1 MTRKV
6 SMTRFRAF
14 ALLAMTEFKDELAIS
29 QRLRRRLHK
38 GLSIFM
44 KGSLMTTNNKFMLSM
59 ATIAILS
66 GASVALGAES
76 ELKVNTDKLQ
86 LNGIDVAIT
95 SGTANVAPK
104 DTEKTNDIVI
114 KGKLDGKIGDSTMT
128 QLNITAKEAAVKVG
142 VAGQSGGVVS
152 VGGTAPANGAASAD
166 GYGVTINAKSVE
178 LAGAASNE
186 TQLNVNANSSIT
198 TTDTAGTKVGA
209 NSAINIANGTNLTVN
224 GALTT
229 SDDTSKVSV
238 NGGTLDLN
246 GGLTATN
253 GTISLGKDGKLNVT
267 GALTGGTAGTIS
279 LGGGTMSVSGALT
292 QSQTTIDL
300 GGGMLNVNGGGTLD
314 GTKLTLTNGGTLNF
328 NAGANASAD
337 KPTTT
342 TISGAVSTIKDKA
355 TNVNLSQNTKVTFSE
370 SLTLTNNTDTALDK
384 ITLGGGTLEVKK
396 LTADATNLDTLGGG
410 VINFTGDANT
420 AQTKAT
426 GSTITNDFTIGNGTA
441 MNLGKNAYLT
451 LGGADKSVTTK
462 GSKITFADSTSTLN
476 VSNLNANASDFD
488 MSKGGKIVF
497 ADKSESQISG
507 NVALGENQSYTFS
520 AAGTLNLESL
530 SLTKTGKIEFAS
542 KDSVLN
548 IANGMTSDDAKTQI
562 VLTNGGTLNF
572 NGGNSVIKG
581 EQFATTASKDTLLN
595 VNSGASVSFE
605 SLDLKDDK
613 SKLTLNGGFV
623 NMGALTTTK
632 AESLALEQGTLNFV
646 GKANDKDKSKIDTVT
661 STIGAD
667 LDLSKAG
674 AQVNFNKGSLV
685 KINTAGTGQLT
696 ASSVNLNGGEINLK
710 KLTAATGENSSG
722 LANLNFAGANAS
734 VNGDLAGT
742 NAFSIG
748 TDKDGKHFITKTGE
762 TAEVGANSALSLNS
776 GAINANGTLET
787 KGGKLVFNG
796 GKLIVGAGET
806 AGGKLSIDNTANLEV
821 LKGGVLHLQGA
832 SDGAEA
838 KSGSATL
845 ATGDLDL
852 SKGLNI
858 IIDQGASLT
867 TTAAS
872 TISGK
877 GQSIR
882 LGKNAA
888 LSIDGSVKTDANGK
902 FEAYKV
908 GNLEL
913 GKGTTLGVSTTAVGG
928 VYKELEVGKLSVTT
942 GESAN
947 LRFGAGSVELMGGLD
962 KDAST
967 ALTLNNQGFTS
978 DIKLDNGAVLN
989 FNSGVVS
996 VKGALNATNNATL
1009 KVSGATADLQGG
1021 LGDKMTKI
1029 ELSNGAL
1036 NVKGDYT
1043 GTSIDVTHI
1052 QTNASGIGS
1061 AMNID
1066 GTASITSSKFA
1077 ILPLVETGATSYKVL
1092 STTKGLTVSD
1102 LNGATTAEFRTRN
1115 SLNGILGKY
1124 GLQVEEANKANIT
1137 DGDKLITAKDSSVT
1151 VSLKN
1156 DGKNLFLER
1165 KVDVSSLSAVKQASL
1180 QADIDALTEMD
1191 KTANGVVK
1199 QDSQLTSVID
1209 DLKARKTAAASQN
1222 NTELA
1227 SELGGA
1233 NSDILL
1239 SAFGK
1244 KDGAINELTRNAV
1257 ALDIVKNGGQG
1268 IVADIKEG
1276 ASSAANMSSST
1287 SSVINTMNLSNDM
1300 AISGRIAQ
1308 ANNPYANLAQGFA
1321 GYEYAAVGG
1330 DLPLY
1335 YANNGYKNGFWA
1347 NAIGGLNKVEGE
1359 GGTLMGLSLG
1369 FDRQLENTLVGFY
1382 LSYAMAGLNDKI
1394 VEQGADNIQV
1404 GVYTS
1409 FNQRDIEVNVKAY
1422 GQVAITETTA
1432 KRGEGEAEAK
1442 FNRLYGGVSANVGF
1456 IFALN
1461 NNKTFIKPYVG
1472 ENYYYAHTPAYE
1484 ESLQSDAALSVKSA
1498 NNHALSFDVGVD
1510 LRQYFNEN
1518 SFMYLTPSIE
1528 RYVVNAGGDYT
1539 AGFIGSD
1546 TTFTIE
1552 GKSKTKTYGQVLVG
1566 GNIALSDK
1574 FNVNLG
1580 LGVKK
1585 ILNGQI
1591 ERANGDKVDEMYLS
1605 GNLGVKY
1612 RF

>member
-1 MTRKV
+1 
-6 SMTRFRAF
+6 
-14 ALLAMTEFKDELAIS
+14 
-29 QRLRRRLHK
+29 
-38 GLSIFM
+38 
-44 KGSLMTTNNKFMLSM
+44 MTTNNKFMLSM

-76 ELKVNTDKLQ
+76 ELKVEQDKLQ
-86 LNGIDVAIT
+86 LGTQQVEIKG
-95 SGTANVAPK
+95 GTANVSPSDTDKTGPVTIKTTIGNTIGK
-104 DTEKTNDIVI
+104 D
-114 KGKLDGKIGDSTMT
+114 TMT
-128 QLNITAKEAAVKVG
+128 QLNITAKEAAVNVG
-142 VAGQSGGVVS
+142 TANQSSGVVS
-152 VGGTAPANGAASAD
+152 IGGTAPTNGTAAAD
-166 GYGVTINAKSVE
+166 GYGVNIDAKSVA
-178 LAGAASNE
+178 LAGAANNE
-186 TQLNVNANSSIT
+186 TQLNVNQNSTIT
-198 TTDTAGTKVGA
+198 TTDGATLGA
-209 NSAINIANGTNLTVN
+209 NSAINIANGKNLTVN
-224 GALTT
+224 GGLTT
-229 SDDTSKVSV
+229 SETSSKVSV
-238 NGGTLDLN
+238 NGGSLKLN
-246 GGLTATN
+246 GDLTATN
-253 GTISLGKDGKLNVT
+253 GDISLGKDGALNVT
-267 GALTGGTAGTIS
+267 GALTGTAGDIK
-279 LGGGTMSVSGALT
+279 LGGGTMSVGGVLT
-292 QSQTTIDL
+292 QTGTTIDL
-300 GGGMLNVNGGGTLD
+300 GGGTLNVNGGGSLAGD
-314 GTKLTLTNGGTLNF
+314 KLTLTNGGTLNF
-328 NAGANASAD
+328 GGGASAD
-337 KPTTT
+337 KPTAT
-342 TISGAVSTIKDKA
+342 TISGAVSTTAGKA
-355 TNVNLSQNTKVTFSE
+355 TNVNLSQNTKVTFSGD

-384 ITLGGGTLEVKK
+384 INLNGGTLEVKK
-396 LTADATNLDTLGGG
+396 LTADATNLNTLGGG

-420 AQTKAT
+420 AQAKDT
-426 GSTITNDFTIGNGTA
+426 GSTITNDFTISNGTA
-441 MNLGKNAYLT
+441 LNLGKNVYLT

-497 ADKSESQISG
+497 AENSKSQISG
-507 NVALGENQSYTFS
+507 NVALGENQSYAFS

-530 SLTKTGKIEFAS
+530 SLTKTGKIEFAG

-548 IANGMTSDDAKTQI
+548 LANGMTSDNAKEQI
-562 VLTNGGTLNF
+562 DISKGGTINF
-572 NGGNSVIKG
+572 NGGNSLIKG
-581 EQFATTASKDTLLN
+581 EQFATTASKETLLN
-595 VNSGASVSFE
+595 VNSGAGVSFE
-605 SLDLKDDK
+605 SLNLKDK
-613 SKLTLNGGFV
+613 SSKLTLNGGFV
-623 NMGALTTTK
+623 NMGALTT
-632 AESLALEQGTLNFV
+632 AAADSLDLKQGTLNFV
-646 GKANDKDKSKIDTVT
+646 GKANDKGEIETLT

-685 KINTAGTGQLT
+685 KFTSTDGKLT

-710 KLTAATGENSSG
+710 KLTAAKGEKFSG

-734 VNGDLAGT
+734 VNGELSGT
-742 NAFSIG
+742 AAFSIG
-748 TDKDGKHFITKTGE
+748 TDKDGNHFITKATE
-762 TAEVGANSALSLNS
+762 SASIGAGSSLSLNS
-776 GAINANGTLET
+776 GMVNANGTLET

-796 GKLIVGAGET
+796 GNLIVGEA
-806 AGGKLSIDNTANLEV
+806 GKLIIDNTANLEV
-821 LKGGVLHLQGA
+821 LKGGVLALAGK
-832 SDGAEA
+832 SDGT
-838 KSGSATL
+838 SGGAVTL
-845 ATGDLDL
+845 TAGDLDL

-858 IIDQGASLT
+858 IIDNGASLT

-877 GQSIR
+877 GQSIT
-882 LGKNAA
+882 LGKYAA
-888 LSIDGSVKTDANGK
+888 LSIDGSVKTAAQGK

-908 GNLEL
+908 GALEL
-913 GKGTTLGVSTTAVGG
+913 GKGTTLGVSTQAVGG
-928 VYKELEVGKLSVTT
+928 VYKELEVGKLSTKA

-947 LRFGAGSVELMGGLD
+947 LRFGAGSVELMGALD
-962 KDAST
+962 DTTNKSHK
-967 ALTLNNQGFTS
+967 LNNEGFVS
-978 DIKLDNGAVLN
+978 KVDLADDAVLN
-989 FNSGVVS
+989 FNNGVV
-996 VKGALNATNNATL
+996 KFKEQLNAKTAGKATL

-1021 LGDKMTKI
+1021 LGANMTKI
-1029 ELSNGAL
+1029 ELSGGGAL
-1036 NVKGDYT
+1036 NLKGDFAPTNDTTITTDGNSLVNVNGGVSSADKLTFALLDIKNSGNYT
-1043 GTSIDVTHI
+1043 VLTSTKGVTGDAKAQMTTRTSLNDILAKYDLKVEDDVV
-1052 QTNASGIGS
+1052 
-1061 AMNID
+1061 
-1066 GTASITSSKFA
+1066 TADNKKKVQDIVIADSSKDTDKISVKADGNNIVVTAKSFDSA
-1077 ILPLVETGATSYKVL
+1077 IDSSSLQGLKAAND
-1092 STTKGLTVSD
+1092 TKGM
-1102 LNGATTAEFRTRN
+1102 AA
-1115 SLNGILGKY
+1115 
-1124 GLQVEEANKANIT
+1124 
-1137 DGDKLITAKDSSVT
+1137 
-1151 VSLKN
+1151 
-1156 DGKNLFLER
+1156 
-1165 KVDVSSLSAVKQASL
+1165 
-1180 QADIDALTEMD
+1180 
-1191 KTANGVVK
+1191 
-1199 QDSQLTSVID
+1199 
-1209 DLKARKTAAASQN
+1209 DLKALEALGKTTGTEQGVVESGKDTDFKTNIIDKLTQEQKNRETAAKITS
-1222 NTELA
+1222 NTVA
-1227 SELGGA
+1227 AQELGGGGV

-1239 SAFGK
+1239 SAYGSTAGFGARD
-1244 KDGAINELTRNAV
+1244 KDTAAAIG
-1257 ALDIVKNGGQG
+1257 LDMVQNGGQG

-1308 ANNPYANLAQGFA
+1308 ANNPYGNLAQGFA
-1321 GYEYAAVGG
+1321 GYEYAAVSG

-1359 GGTLMGLSLG
+1359 GGTLVGLSLG
-1369 FDRQLENTLVGFY
+1369 FDKQLENTLVGFY

-1422 GQVAITETTA
+1422 GQVAVTETTA

-1442 FNRLYGGVSANVGF
+1442 FTRLYGGVSANVGF

-1484 ESLQSDAALSVKSA
+1484 ESLQSEAALSVKSA

-1518 SFMYLTPSIE
+1518 SFMYLTPSLE
-1528 RYVVNAGGDYT
+1528 RYVVNAGGNYT

-1574 FNVNLG
+1574 LNVNLG

>member
-1 MTRKV
+1 
-6 SMTRFRAF
+6 
-14 ALLAMTEFKDELAIS
+14 
-29 QRLRRRLHK
+29 
-38 GLSIFM
+38 
-44 KGSLMTTNNKFMLSM
+44 MTTNNKFMLSM

-66 GASVALGAES
+66 GASVALGAEV
-76 ELKVNTDKLQ
+76 ELKVEQDKLQ
-86 LNGIDVAIT
+86 LGTQQVEIKG
-95 SGTANVAPK
+95 GTANVSPSDTDKTGPVTIKTTIGNTIGK
-104 DTEKTNDIVI
+104 D
-114 KGKLDGKIGDSTMT
+114 TMT
-128 QLNITAKEAAVKVG
+128 QLNITAKEAAVNVG
-142 VAGQSGGVVS
+142 TANQSSGVVS
-152 VGGTAPANGAASAD
+152 IGGTAPTNGTAAAD
-166 GYGVTINAKSVE
+166 GYGVNIDAKSVA
-178 LAGAASNE
+178 LAGAANNE
-186 TQLNVNANSSIT
+186 TQLNVNQNSTIT
-198 TTDTAGTKVGA
+198 TTDGATLGA
-209 NSAINIANGTNLTVN
+209 NSAINIANGKNLTVN
-224 GALTT
+224 GGLTT
-229 SDDTSKVSV
+229 SETSSKVSV
-238 NGGTLDLN
+238 NGGSLKLN
-246 GGLTATN
+246 GDLTATN
-253 GTISLGKDGKLNVT
+253 GNISLGKDGALNVT
-267 GALTGGTAGTIS
+267 GKLTGGTAGKIE
-279 LGGGTMSVSGALT
+279 LGGGTMSVGGVLDFKNKS
-292 QSQTTIDL
+292 TTIDL
-300 GGGMLNVNGGGTLD
+300 GGGTLNVNGGGELD

-328 NAGANASAD
+328 GGGASAD
-337 KPTTT
+337 KPTAT
-342 TISGAVSTIKDKA
+342 TISGAVSTTAGKA

-384 ITLGGGTLEVKK
+384 ISLNGGVLEVKK
-396 LTADATNLDTLGGG
+396 LTADSTNLNTLGGG
-410 VINFTGDANT
+410 VINFTDAGTQQN
-420 AQTKAT
+420 KAS
-426 GSTITNDFTIGNGTA
+426 GSTIKNDFTISNGTA

-451 LGGADKSVTTK
+451 LGGEKSAGELYSVTTK

-497 ADKSESQISG
+497 AENSKSQISG
-507 NVALGENQSYTFS
+507 NVALGENQSYAFS

-530 SLTKTGKIEFAS
+530 SLTKTGKIEFAG

-548 IANGMTSDDAKTQI
+548 LANGMTSDDAKTQI
-562 VLTNGGTLNF
+562 VLKDGGTINF

-581 EQFATTASKDTLLN
+581 EQFATTASKETLLN
-595 VNSGASVSFE
+595 VNSGAGVSFE
-605 SLDLKDDK
+605 SLNLKDK
-613 SKLTLNGGFV
+613 SSKLTLNGGFV
-623 NMGALTTTK
+623 NMGALTT
-632 AESLALEQGTLNFV
+632 AAADSLDLKQGTLNFV
-646 GKANDKDKSKIDTVT
+646 GKANDKGEIETLT

-685 KINTAGTGQLT
+685 KFTSTDGKLT

-710 KLTAATGENSSG
+710 KLTAAKGEKFSG

-734 VNGDLAGT
+734 VNGELSGT
-742 NAFSIG
+742 AAFSIG
-748 TDKDGKHFITKTGE
+748 TDKDGNHFITKATE
-762 TAEVGANSALSLNS
+762 TASIGANSSLSLNS
-776 GAINANGTLET
+776 GAVNANGTLET

-796 GKLIVGAGET
+796 GNLIVGEAGT
-806 AGGKLSIDNTANLEV
+806 LTIDNTANLEV
-821 LKGGVLHLQGA
+821 LKGGVLYLQGA
-832 SDGAEA
+832 SDGDTT
-838 KSGSATL
+838 KSGSATIT
-845 ATGDLDL
+845 TGDLDL

-858 IIDQGASLT
+858 IIDNGASLT

-877 GQSIR
+877 GQSIT
-882 LGKNAA
+882 LGKYAA
-888 LSIDGSVKTDANGK
+888 LSIDGSVKTAQNGK

-908 GNLEL
+908 GALEL
-913 GKGTTLGVSTTAVGG
+913 GKGTTLGVSTTAVDG
-928 VYKELEVGKLSVTT
+928 VYKELEVGKLSTKT

-947 LRFGAGSVELMGGLD
+947 LRFGAGSVEL
-962 KDAST
+962 AST
-967 ALTLNNQGFTS
+967 ATPATTPAEIISSTTN
-978 DIKLDNGAVLN
+978 KLDNLGFVSDITLADDAVLN

-996 VKGALNATNNATL
+996 VKGALNAATQDKAML

-1021 LGDKMTKI
+1021 LGANMTKI
-1029 ELSNGAL
+1029 ELSGGGAL
-1036 NVKGDYT
+1036 NLKGDFAPTNDTTITTDGNSLVNVNGGVSSADKLTFALLDIKNSGNYT
-1043 GTSIDVTHI
+1043 VLTS
-1052 QTNASGIGS
+1052 
-1061 AMNID
+1061 
-1066 GTASITSSKFA
+1066 
-1077 ILPLVETGATSYKVL
+1077 
-1092 STTKGLTVSD
+1092 TKGVTGD
-1102 LNGATTAEFRTRN
+1102 AKAELRTRT
-1115 SLNGILGKY
+1115 SLNEILGKY
-1124 GLQVEEANKANIT
+1124 GLNVEDTIVSADNKKKVQDIKVGDGSVQVIDNNIVVGVSLA
-1137 DGDKLITAKDSSVT
+1137 DNAIDSS
-1151 VSLKN
+1151 
-1156 DGKNLFLER
+1156 
-1165 KVDVSSLSAVKQASL
+1165 SL
-1180 QADIDALTEMD
+1180 QGLKA
-1191 KTANGVVK
+1191 ANDTKGMAA
-1199 QDSQLTSVID
+1199 
-1209 DLKARKTAAASQN
+1209 DLKALETLKGTNGFVESNKETEFTTNTIDKLTQEQKNRETAAKSTS
-1222 NTELA
+1222 NTVA
-1227 SELGGA
+1227 AQELGGGGV

-1239 SAFGK
+1239 SAYGSTAGFGARD
-1244 KDGAINELTRNAV
+1244 KDTAAAIG
-1257 ALDIVKNGGQG
+1257 LDMVQNGGQG

-1308 ANNPYANLAQGFA
+1308 ANNPYGNLAQGFA
-1321 GYEYAAVGG
+1321 GYEYAAVSG

-1359 GGTLMGLSLG
+1359 GGTLVGLSLG
-1369 FDRQLENTLVGFY
+1369 FDKQLENTLVGFY

-1422 GQVAITETTA
+1422 GQVAVTETTA

-1442 FNRLYGGVSANVGF
+1442 FTRLYGGVSANVGF

-1518 SFMYLTPSIE
+1518 SFMYLTPSLE

-1574 FNVNLG
+1574 LNVNLG

>member
-1 MTRKV
+1 
-6 SMTRFRAF
+6 
-14 ALLAMTEFKDELAIS
+14 
-29 QRLRRRLHK
+29 
-38 GLSIFM
+38 M

-66 GASVALGAES
+66 GASVALGAEV
-76 ELKVNTDKLQ
+76 ELKVEQDKLQ
-86 LNGIDVAIT
+86 LGTQQVEIKG
-95 SGTANVAPK
+95 GTANVAPSDTDKTGPVTIKTTIGNTIGK
-104 DTEKTNDIVI
+104 D
-114 KGKLDGKIGDSTMT
+114 TMT
-128 QLNITAKEAAVKVG
+128 QLNITAKEAAVNVG
-142 VAGQSGGVVS
+142 EASQSAAVS
-152 VGGTAPANGAASAD
+152 IGGTAPANGAVSAD
-166 GYGVTINAKSVE
+166 GYGVNINAKSVA
-178 LAGAASNE
+178 LAGATSNE
-186 TQLNVNANSSIT
+186 TQLNVNADSTIT
-198 TTDTAGTKVGA
+198 TTDGTKVGA

-224 GALTT
+224 GGLTT
-229 SDDTSKVSV
+229 SEATSKVSV
-238 NGGTLDLN
+238 NGGSLDLK
-246 GGLTATN
+246 GDLTATN
-253 GTISLGKDGKLNVT
+253 GAISLGKDGALNVT

-279 LGGGTMSVSGALT
+279 LGGGTMSVGGALT

-300 GGGMLNVNGGGTLD
+300 GGGTLNVNGGGTLD

-328 NAGANASAD
+328 GGGASAD
-337 KPTTT
+337 KPTAT
-342 TISGAVSTIKDKA
+342 TISGAVSTTANKA
-355 TNVNLSQNTKVTFSE
+355 TNINLSQNTKVTFSGD
-370 SLTLTNNTDTALDK
+370 SLTLTNHTDTALDK
-384 ITLGGGTLEVKK
+384 ISLNGGTLEVKK
-396 LTADATNLDTLGGG
+396 ITADATNFDTTGGG
-410 VINFTGDANT
+410 VINFTDAG
-420 AQTKAT
+420 AQQDKAG
-426 GSTITNDFTIGNGTA
+426 GSKITNDFTISNGTA
-441 MNLGKNAYLT
+441 MNLGKNVYLT

-488 MSKGGKIVF
+488 MSKGGKIIF
-497 ADKSESQISG
+497 ASGSKSQISG
-507 NVALGENQSYTFS
+507 NVALGENQSYAFS

-530 SLTKTGKIEFAS
+530 SLTKTGNITFAS

-548 IANGMTSDDAKTQI
+548 LANGMTSDNAKEQI
-562 VLTNGGTLNF
+562 DISKGGTINF

-581 EQFATTASKDTLLN
+581 KDSNSVFTTTANKDTLFNVKGGALN
-595 VNSGASVSFE
+595 LENVKLADAKSILTIDGGVVNAAG
-605 SLDLKDDK
+605 
-613 SKLTLNGGFV
+613 
-623 NMGALTTTK
+623 LTTTA
-632 AESLALEQGTLNFV
+632 AENLALKQGTLNFV
-646 GKANDKDKSKIDTVT
+646 GKANDKGEIETLT

-685 KINTAGTGQLT
+685 TIGGANGQLT

-710 KLTAATGENSSG
+710 KLTAAKGEKFSG

-734 VNGDLAGT
+734 VNGELSGT
-742 NAFSIG
+742 AAFSIG
-748 TDKDGKHFITKTGE
+748 TDKDGNHFITKTGE

-776 GAINANGTLET
+776 GVVSANGTLQT
-787 KGGKLVFNG
+787 TGGKLVFNG
-796 GKLIVGAGET
+796 GNLIVGEA
-806 AGGKLSIDNTANLEV
+806 GKLTIDNTKNLEV
-821 LKGGVLHLQGA
+821 LKGGVLALAGK
-832 SDGAEA
+832 SDGT
-838 KSGSATL
+838 SGGAVTL
-845 ATGDLDL
+845 TDGDLDL

-858 IIDQGASLT
+858 IIDNGASLT

-877 GQSIR
+877 GQSIT
-882 LGKNAA
+882 LGKYAA
-888 LSIDGSVKTDANGK
+888 LSIDGSVKTAANGK

-928 VYKELEVGKLSVTT
+928 VYKELEVGKLSTKA

-947 LRFGAGSVELMGGLD
+947 LRFGAGSVELTGAT
-962 KDAST
+962 KDSE
-967 ALTLNNQGFTS
+967 TL
-978 DIKLDNGAVLN
+978 KLDNLGFVSAVNLADDAVLN

-996 VKGALNATNNATL
+996 VKGTLNATTKDKAML

-1021 LGDKMTKI
+1021 LGANMTKI
-1029 ELSNGAL
+1029 ELSGGGAL
-1036 NVKGDYT
+1036 NLKGDFAPTNDTTITTDGNSLVNVNGGVSSADKLTFALLDIKNSGNYT
-1043 GTSIDVTHI
+1043 VLTSTKGVTGDAKAQMTTRTSLNDILAKYDLKVEDDVV
-1052 QTNASGIGS
+1052 
-1061 AMNID
+1061 
-1066 GTASITSSKFA
+1066 TADNKKKVQDIVIADSSKDTDKISVKADGNNIVVTAKSFDSA
-1077 ILPLVETGATSYKVL
+1077 IDSSSLQGLKAAND
-1092 STTKGLTVSD
+1092 TKGM
-1102 LNGATTAEFRTRN
+1102 AA
-1115 SLNGILGKY
+1115 
-1124 GLQVEEANKANIT
+1124 
-1137 DGDKLITAKDSSVT
+1137 
-1151 VSLKN
+1151 
-1156 DGKNLFLER
+1156 
-1165 KVDVSSLSAVKQASL
+1165 
-1180 QADIDALTEMD
+1180 
-1191 KTANGVVK
+1191 
-1199 QDSQLTSVID
+1199 
-1209 DLKARKTAAASQN
+1209 DLKALEALGKTTGTEQGVVESGKDTDFKTNIIDKLTQEQKNRETAAKITS
-1222 NTELA
+1222 NTVA
-1227 SELGGA
+1227 AQELGGGGV

-1239 SAFGK
+1239 SAYGSTAGFGARD
-1244 KDGAINELTRNAV
+1244 KDTAAAIG
-1257 ALDIVKNGGQG
+1257 LDMVQNGGQG

-1308 ANNPYANLAQGFA
+1308 ANNPYGNLAQGFA
-1321 GYEYAAVGG
+1321 GYEYAAVSG

-1359 GGTLMGLSLG
+1359 GGTLVGLSLG
-1369 FDRQLENTLVGFY
+1369 FDKQLENTLVGFY

-1422 GQVAITETTA
+1422 GQVAVTETTA
-1432 KRGEGEAEAK
+1432 KRGAGEAEAK
-1442 FNRLYGGVSANVGF
+1442 FTRLYGGVSANVGF

-1518 SFMYLTPSIE
+1518 SFMYLTPSLE
-1528 RYVVNAGGDYT
+1528 RYVVNAGGNYT

-1574 FNVNLG
+1574 LNVNLG

>member
-1 MTRKV
+1 
-6 SMTRFRAF
+6 
-14 ALLAMTEFKDELAIS
+14 
-29 QRLRRRLHK
+29 
-38 GLSIFM
+38 M

-76 ELKVNTDKLQ
+76 ELKVEGTELKLGADK
-86 LNGIDVAIT
+86 VTIT
-95 SGTANVAPK
+95 KGVANVAPK
-104 DTEKTNDIVI
+104 DADKTNDIAI
-114 KGKLDGKIGDSTMT
+114 KSKLDSKIGDSTMT
-128 QLNITAKEAAVKVG
+128 QLNITAKEAAVNVG
-142 VAGQSGGVVS
+142 EASQSGGVVS
-152 VGGTAPANGAASAD
+152 IGGEAPKADGAVSAD
-166 GYGVTINAKSVE
+166 GYGVNIDAKSVA

-186 TQLNVNANSSIT
+186 TQLNVNADSTIT
-198 TTDTAGTKVGA
+198 TTAGTSVGA
-209 NSAINIANGTNLTVN
+209 NSAINIANGKNLTVN
-224 GALTT
+224 GGLTT
-229 SDDTSKVSV
+229 SDTTSKVSV
-238 NGGTLDLN
+238 NGGSLDLK
-246 GGLTATN
+246 GDLTATN
-253 GTISLGKDGKLNVT
+253 GNISLGKDGALNVT
-267 GALTGGTAGTIS
+267 GALTGTAGDIK
-279 LGGGTMSVSGALT
+279 LGGGTMSVGGVLT
-292 QSQTTIDL
+292 QTGTTIDL
-300 GGGMLNVNGGGTLD
+300 GGGTLNVNGGGSLAGD
-314 GTKLTLTNGGTLNF
+314 KLTLTNGGTLNF
-328 NAGANASAD
+328 GAGANASAD
-337 KPTTT
+337 KPTAT
-342 TISGAVSTIKDKA
+342 TISGAVSTTKDKA
-355 TNVNLSQNTKVTFSE
+355 TNVNLSQNTKVTFSGD

-384 ITLGGGTLEVKK
+384 INLNGGTLEVKK
-396 LTADATNLDTLGGG
+396 LTADATNLNTLGGG
-410 VINFTGDANT
+410 VINFTESGT
-420 AQTKAT
+420 AQAKDT
-426 GSTITNDFTIGNGTA
+426 GSTITNDFTISNGTA
-441 MNLGKNAYLT
+441 MNLGKNVYLT

-462 GSKITFADSTSTLN
+462 GSKITFADGTSTLN

-507 NVALGENQSYTFS
+507 NVALGDKQSYAFS

-530 SLTKTGKIEFAS
+530 SLTKTGNITFAS

-548 IANGMTSDDAKTQI
+548 LANGMTSDNAKEQI
-562 VLTNGGTLNF
+562 VLKDGGTINF

-581 EQFATTASKDTLLN
+581 EQFATTASKETLLN
-595 VNSGASVSFE
+595 VNSGAGVSFE
-605 SLDLKDDK
+605 SLDLKDK
-613 SKLTLNGGFV
+613 SSKLTLNGGFV
-623 NMGALTTTK
+623 NMGALTTT
-632 AESLALEQGTLNFV
+632 AADSLDLKQGTLNFV
-646 GKANDKDKSKIDTVT
+646 GKANDKGEIETLT

-685 KINTAGTGQLT
+685 KFTGTDGKLT

-710 KLTAATGENSSG
+710 KLTAAKGEKFSG

-734 VNGDLAGT
+734 VNGELSGT
-742 NAFSIG
+742 AAFSIG
-748 TDKDGKHFITKTGE
+748 TDKDGNHFITKATE
-762 TAEVGANSALSLNS
+762 TASIGAGSSLSLNS

-787 KGGKLVFNG
+787 NGGKLIFNG
-796 GKLIVGAGET
+796 GNLIVGAGET
-806 AGGKLSIDNTANLEV
+806 AGGKLTIDDTKNLEV
-821 LKGGVLHLQGA
+821 LKGGVLYLQGA
-832 SDGAEA
+832 SDGDTT
-838 KSGSATL
+838 KSGSATIT
-845 ATGDLDL
+845 TGDLDL

-858 IIDQGASLT
+858 IIDNGASLT

-877 GQSIR
+877 GQSIT
-882 LGKNAA
+882 LGKYAA
-888 LSIDGSVKTDANGK
+888 LSIDGSVKTAQNGK

-928 VYKELEVGKLSVTT
+928 VYKELEVGKLSTKT

-947 LRFGAGSVELMGGLD
+947 LRFGAGSVEL
-962 KDAST
+962 AST
-967 ALTLNNQGFTS
+967 ATPAATPAEIISSTTN
-978 DIKLDNGAVLN
+978 KLDNLGFVSDIILADDAVLN

-996 VKGALNATNNATL
+996 VKGALNATTKDKATL

-1029 ELSNGAL
+1029 ELSGGGAL
-1036 NVKGDYT
+1036 NLKGDFAPTNDTTITTDGNSLVNVNGGVSSADKLTFALLDIKNSGNYT
-1043 GTSIDVTHI
+1043 VL
-1052 QTNASGIGS
+1052 AS
-1061 AMNID
+1061 
-1066 GTASITSSKFA
+1066 
-1077 ILPLVETGATSYKVL
+1077 
-1092 STTKGLTVSD
+1092 TKGVTE
-1102 LNGATTAEFRTRN
+1102 GAKAELRTRT
-1115 SLNGILGKY
+1115 SLNEILGKY
-1124 GLQVEEANKANIT
+1124 GLNVEDTIVSADNKKKVQDIKVGDGSVQVIDNNIVVGVSLA
-1137 DGDKLITAKDSSVT
+1137 DSNIDSS
-1151 VSLKN
+1151 SLQGLKAAN
-1156 DGKNLFLER
+1156 DTKGMAADLAALNT
-1165 KVDVSSLSAVKQASL
+1165 LSADTSFMQSGQNLNDTIK
-1180 QADIDALTEMD
+1180 ALTDEQ
-1191 KTANGVVK
+1191 KN
-1199 QDSQLTSVID
+1199 
-1209 DLKARKTAAASQN
+1209 RETAAKSTS
-1222 NTELA
+1222 NTVA
-1227 SELGGA
+1227 AQELGGGGV

-1239 SAFGK
+1239 SAYGSTAGFGAR
-1244 KDGAINELTRNAV
+1244 DESTAAAIG
-1257 ALDIVKNGGQG
+1257 LDMVQNGGQG

-1308 ANNPYANLAQGFA
+1308 ANNPYGNLAQGFA
-1321 GYEYAAVGG
+1321 GYEYAAVSG

-1359 GGTLMGLSLG
+1359 GGTLVGLSLG
-1369 FDRQLENTLVGFY
+1369 FDKQLENTLVGFY

-1422 GQVAITETTA
+1422 GQVAVTETTA
-1432 KRGEGEAEAK
+1432 KRGAGEAEAK
-1442 FNRLYGGVSANVGF
+1442 FTRLYGGVSANVGF

-1518 SFMYLTPSIE
+1518 SFMYLTPSLE
-1528 RYVVNAGGDYT
+1528 RYVVNAGGNYT

-1574 FNVNLG
+1574 LNVNLG

-1591 ERANGDKVDEMYLS
+1591 ERTNGDKVDEMYLS

>member
-1 MTRKV
+1 
-6 SMTRFRAF
+6 
-14 ALLAMTEFKDELAIS
+14 
-29 QRLRRRLHK
+29 
-38 GLSIFM
+38 
-44 KGSLMTTNNKFMLSM
+44 MTTNNKFMLSM

-66 GASVALGAES
+66 GASVALGDELKVDTADNKLKLGATEVKIEGSVANVKPDTGNESNAIEVKS
-76 ELKVNTDKLQ
+76 ELKKVDGMSSLTIN
-86 LNGIDVAIT
+86 
-95 SGTANVAPK
+95 APK
-104 DTEKTNDIVI
+104 AEV
-114 KGKLDGKIGDSTMT
+114 KIGDGTT
-128 QLNITAKEAAVKVG
+128 DAKA
-142 VAGQSGGVVS
+142 SI
-152 VGGTAPANGAASAD
+152 GGTAPTDGAVSAD
-166 GYGVTINAKSVE
+166 GYGFTIDASKVTLTGKDTTKTAE
-178 LAGAASNE
+178 
-186 TQLNVNANSSIT
+186 LNVNANSSIT
-198 TTDTAGTKVGA
+198 TTDGATLGA
-209 NSAINIANGTNLTVN
+209 NSAINIANGKSLTVN
-224 GALTT
+224 GGLTT
-229 SDDTSKVSV
+229 SDTTSKVSV
-238 NGGTLDLN
+238 NGGELKLNEDLK
-246 GGLTATN
+246 ATN
-253 GTISLGKDGKLNVT
+253 GNISLGKDGALNVT

-279 LGGGTMSVSGALT
+279 LSGGTMSVGGVLT
-292 QSQTTIDL
+292 QSQTTINL
-300 GGGMLNVNGGGTLD
+300 GGGTLNVNGGGELD

-328 NAGANASAD
+328 GGGASAD
-337 KPTTT
+337 KPTAT
-342 TISGAVSTIKDKA
+342 TISGAVSTTANKA
-355 TNVNLSQNTKVTFSE
+355 TNINLSQNTKVTFGD

-384 ITLGGGTLEVKK
+384 ISLNGGTLEVKK
-396 LTADATNLDTLGGG
+396 LTADATNLNTLGGG
-410 VINFTGDANT
+410 VINFSDQTST
-420 AQTKAT
+420 QTKDT
-426 GSTITNDFTIGNGTA
+426 GSTITNDFTISNGTA
-441 MNLGKNAYLT
+441 LNLGKNAYLT

-488 MSKGGKIVF
+488 MSKGGKIIF
-497 ADKSESQISG
+497 ASGSKSQISG
-507 NVALGENQSYTFS
+507 NVALGENQSYAFS

-530 SLTKTGKIEFAS
+530 SLTKTGKIEFAG

-548 IANGMTSDDAKTQI
+548 LANGMTSDDAKTQI
-562 VLTNGGTLNF
+562 VLKDGGTINF

-581 EQFATTASKDTLLN
+581 KDSNSVFTTTANKDTLFNVKGGALN
-595 VNSGASVSFE
+595 LENVKLADAKSILTIDGGVVNAAG
-605 SLDLKDDK
+605 
-613 SKLTLNGGFV
+613 
-623 NMGALTTTK
+623 LTTTA
-632 AESLALEQGTLNFV
+632 AENLALKQGTLNFV
-646 GKANDKDKSKIDTVT
+646 GKANDKGEIETLT

-685 KINTAGTGQLT
+685 KFTSTDGKLT
-696 ASSVNLNGGEINLK
+696 ASSINLNGGEINLK
-710 KLTAATGENSSG
+710 KLTAAKGEKFSG

-734 VNGDLAGT
+734 VNGELSGT
-742 NAFSIG
+742 AAFSIG
-748 TDKDGKHFITKTGE
+748 TDKDGNHFITKATE
-762 TAEVGANSALSLNS
+762 SASIGAGSSLSLNS
-776 GAINANGTLET
+776 GVVNANGTLET

-796 GKLIVGAGET
+796 GNLIVGEA
-806 AGGKLSIDNTANLEV
+806 GKLIIDNTANLEV
-821 LKGGVLHLQGA
+821 LKGGVLALAGK
-832 SDGAEA
+832 SDGT
-838 KSGSATL
+838 SGGAVTL
-845 ATGDLDL
+845 TAGDLDL

-858 IIDQGASLT
+858 IIDNGASLT

-877 GQSIR
+877 GQSIT
-882 LGKNAA
+882 LGKYAA
-888 LSIDGSVKTDANGK
+888 LSIDGSVKTAAQGK

-908 GNLEL
+908 GALEL
-913 GKGTTLGVSTTAVGG
+913 GKGTTLGVSTQAVGG
-928 VYKELEVGKLSVTT
+928 VYKELEVGKLSTKA

-947 LRFGAGSVELMGGLD
+947 LRFGAGSVELMGALD
-962 KDAST
+962 DTTNKSHK
-967 ALTLNNQGFTS
+967 LNNEGFVS
-978 DIKLDNGAVLN
+978 KVDLADDAVLN
-989 FNSGVVS
+989 FNNGVV
-996 VKGALNATNNATL
+996 KFKEQLNAKTAGKATL

-1021 LGDKMTKI
+1021 LGANMTKI
-1029 ELSNGAL
+1029 ELSGGGAL
-1036 NVKGDYT
+1036 NLKGDFAPTNDTTITTDGNSLVNINGGVSSADKLTFALLDIKNSGNYT
-1043 GTSIDVTHI
+1043 VLTS
-1052 QTNASGIGS
+1052 
-1061 AMNID
+1061 
-1066 GTASITSSKFA
+1066 
-1077 ILPLVETGATSYKVL
+1077 
-1092 STTKGLTVSD
+1092 TKGVTGD
-1102 LNGATTAEFRTRN
+1102 AKAELRTRT
-1115 SLNGILGKY
+1115 SLNEILGKY
-1124 GLQVEEANKANIT
+1124 GLNVEYTIVSADNKKKVQDIVIADSSKDTDKDKISVKADGNNIVV
-1137 DGDKLITAKDSSVT
+1137 TAKSFDSAIDSS
-1151 VSLKN
+1151 
-1156 DGKNLFLER
+1156 
-1165 KVDVSSLSAVKQASL
+1165 SL
-1180 QADIDALTEMD
+1180 QGL
-1191 KTANGVVK
+1191 KVANDTKGMAA
-1199 QDSQLTSVID
+1199 
-1209 DLKARKTAAASQN
+1209 DLKALETLKGTNGFVESNKETEFTTNTIDKLTQEQKNREAAAKITS
-1222 NTELA
+1222 NTVA
-1227 SELGGA
+1227 AQELGGGGV

-1239 SAFGK
+1239 SAYGSTAGFGARD
-1244 KDGAINELTRNAV
+1244 KDTAAAIG
-1257 ALDIVKNGGQG
+1257 LDMVQNGGQG

-1308 ANNPYANLAQGFA
+1308 ANNPYGNLAQGFA
-1321 GYEYAAVGG
+1321 GYEYAAVSG

-1359 GGTLMGLSLG
+1359 GGTLVGLSLG
-1369 FDRQLENTLVGFY
+1369 FDKQLENTLVGFY

-1394 VEQGADNIQV
+1394 VEQGANNIQV

-1422 GQVAITETTA
+1422 GQVAVTETTA

-1442 FNRLYGGVSANVGF
+1442 FTRLYGGVSANVGF

-1518 SFMYLTPSIE
+1518 SFMYLTPSLE

-1574 FNVNLG
+1574 LNVNLG

>member
-1 MTRKV
+1 
-6 SMTRFRAF
+6 
-14 ALLAMTEFKDELAIS
+14 
-29 QRLRRRLHK
+29 
-38 GLSIFM
+38 
-44 KGSLMTTNNKFMLSM
+44 MTTNNKFMLSM

-66 GASVALGAES
+66 GASVALGDELKVDTADSKLKLGTTEVKIEGSVANVKPETGNESNAIEVKS
-76 ELKVNTDKLQ
+76 ELKKVDGMSSLTIN
-86 LNGIDVAIT
+86 
-95 SGTANVAPK
+95 APK
-104 DTEKTNDIVI
+104 AEF
-114 KGKLDGKIGDSTMT
+114 
-128 QLNITAKEAAVKVG
+128 KVG
-142 VAGQSGGVVS
+142 DGTSAGGSI
-152 VGGTAPANGAASAD
+152 GGTAPKADGAAD
-166 GYGVTINAKSVE
+166 TQGGYGFAITANKVTLNGKSANTGE
-178 LAGAASNE
+178 QAE
-186 TQLNVNANSSIT
+186 LNVNANSTIT
-198 TTDTAGTKVGA
+198 TSDTAGTKVGA

-224 GALTT
+224 GGLTT
-229 SDDTSKVSV
+229 SDTTSKVSV
-238 NGGTLDLN
+238 NGGELKLN
-246 GGLTATN
+246 GDLTATN
-253 GTISLGKDGKLNVT
+253 GAISLGENGKLDIT
-267 GALTGGTAGTIS
+267 GKLTGGTDGDIS
-279 LGGGTMSVSGALT
+279 LSGGTMSVGGALT

-300 GGGMLNVNGGGTLD
+300 GGGTLNVNGGGTLD

-328 NAGANASAD
+328 GGGASAD
-337 KPTTT
+337 KPTAT
-342 TISGAVSTIKDKA
+342 TISGAVSTTANKA
-355 TNVNLSQNTKVTFSE
+355 TNVNLSQNTKVTFGE

-384 ITLGGGTLEVKK
+384 INLNGGVLEVKK
-396 LTADATNLDTLGGG
+396 LTADATNLNTLGGG
-410 VINFTGDANT
+410 VINFTGD
-420 AQTKAT
+420 
-426 GSTITNDFTIGNGTA
+426 
-441 MNLGKNAYLT
+441 
-451 LGGADKSVTTK
+451 
-462 GSKITFADSTSTLN
+462 GSKITNDLTIASGTTLKFSSSTNTTGTTFDTLKANGGKLELSGGQVN
-476 VSNLNANASDFD
+476 VKNLSANASSFAFD
-488 MSKGGKIVF
+488 NAKDNKIVIVK
-497 ADKSESQISG
+497 DGKHDISG
-507 NVALGENQSYTFS
+507 NLTLGTSEKQNQSYAFS

-530 SLTKTGKIEFAS
+530 SLTKTGNITFAG

-548 IANGMTSDDAKTQI
+548 LANGMTSDNAKEQI
-562 VLTNGGTLNF
+562 VLKDGGTINF

-581 EQFATTASKDTLLN
+581 QDSTNNVFTTIAQKDTLFNVKGGALN
-595 VNSGASVSFE
+595 LENVKLADKQAILTIDGGVVNAAG
-605 SLDLKDDK
+605 
-613 SKLTLNGGFV
+613 
-623 NMGALTTTK
+623 LTTTA
-632 AESLALEQGTLNFV
+632 AENLALKQGTLNFV
-646 GKANDKDKSKIDTVT
+646 GKANDKGEIETLT

-685 KINTAGTGQLT
+685 KFTGANGQLT

-710 KLTAATGENSSG
+710 KLTAAKGEKFSG

-734 VNGDLAGT
+734 VNGELSNT

-748 TDKDGKHFITKTGE
+748 TDKDGNHFITKTGE

-776 GAINANGTLET
+776 GVVSANGTLQT
-787 KGGKLVFNG
+787 TGGKLVFNG
-796 GKLIVGAGET
+796 GNLIVGEA
-806 AGGKLSIDNTANLEV
+806 GKLTIDNTKNLEV
-821 LKGGVLHLQGA
+821 LKGGVLALAGK
-832 SDGAEA
+832 SDGT
-838 KSGSATL
+838 SGGAVTL
-845 ATGDLDL
+845 TAGDLDL

-858 IIDQGASLT
+858 VIDNGASLT

-877 GQSIR
+877 GQSIT
-882 LGKNAA
+882 LGKYAA
-888 LSIDGSVKTDANGK
+888 LSIDGSVKTAAGGK

-908 GNLEL
+908 GALEL

-928 VYKELEVGKLSVTT
+928 VYKELEVGKLSTKT

-947 LRFGAGSVELMGGLD
+947 LRFGAGSVEL
-962 KDAST
+962 ANT
-967 ALTLNNQGFTS
+967 ATPATTPA
-978 DIKLDNGAVLN
+978 DIISSATNKLDNLGFVSDITLADDTVLN

-996 VKGALNATNNATL
+996 VKGALNAATKDKATL

-1021 LGDKMTKI
+1021 LGANMTKI
-1029 ELSNGAL
+1029 ELSGGGAL
-1036 NVKGDYT
+1036 NLKGDFAPTEATTITTDGNSLVNVNGGVSNADKLTFALLDIKNSGNYT
-1043 GTSIDVTHI
+1043 VLTS
-1052 QTNASGIGS
+1052 
-1061 AMNID
+1061 
-1066 GTASITSSKFA
+1066 
-1077 ILPLVETGATSYKVL
+1077 
-1092 STTKGLTVSD
+1092 TKGVTGD
-1102 LNGATTAEFRTRN
+1102 AKAELRTRT
-1115 SLNGILGKY
+1115 SLNEILGKY
-1124 GLQVEEANKANIT
+1124 GLNVGDDIVTADNKKKVQDIKVGDGSVQVIDNNIVVGVSLA
-1137 DGDKLITAKDSSVT
+1137 DSAIDSS
-1151 VSLKN
+1151 
-1156 DGKNLFLER
+1156 
-1165 KVDVSSLSAVKQASL
+1165 SL
-1180 QADIDALTEMD
+1180 QGLKA
-1191 KTANGVVK
+1191 ANDTKGMAA
-1199 QDSQLTSVID
+1199 
-1209 DLKARKTAAASQN
+1209 DLKALEALKSTTSFVESGKETDFTTNTIDKLTQEQKNREAAAKITS
-1222 NTELA
+1222 NTVA
-1227 SELGGA
+1227 AQELGGGGV

-1239 SAFGK
+1239 SAYGSTAGFGARDK
-1244 KDGAINELTRNAV
+1244 STAAAIG
-1257 ALDIVKNGGQG
+1257 LDMVQNGGQG

-1308 ANNPYANLAQGFA
+1308 ANNPYGNLAQSFA

-1347 NAIGGLNKVEGE
+1347 NAIGGLNKVESE
-1359 GGTLMGLSLG
+1359 GGTLVGLSLG
-1369 FDRQLENTLVGFY
+1369 FDKQLENTLVGFY

-1422 GQVAITETTA
+1422 GQVAVTETTA

-1442 FNRLYGGVSANVGF
+1442 FTRLYGGVSANVGF

-1518 SFMYLTPSIE
+1518 SFMYLTPSLE

-1574 FNVNLG
+1574 LNVNLG

>member
-1 MTRKV
+1 
-6 SMTRFRAF
+6 
-14 ALLAMTEFKDELAIS
+14 
-29 QRLRRRLHK
+29 
-38 GLSIFM
+38 
-44 KGSLMTTNNKFMLSM
+44 MTTNNKFMLSM

-66 GASVALGAES
+66 GASVALGAEV
-76 ELKVNTDKLQ
+76 ELKVEQDKLQ
-86 LNGIDVAIT
+86 LGTQQVEIKG
-95 SGTANVAPK
+95 GTANVAPSDTDKTGPVTIKTTIGNTIGK
-104 DTEKTNDIVI
+104 D
-114 KGKLDGKIGDSTMT
+114 TMT
-128 QLNITAKEAAVKVG
+128 QLNITAKEAAVNVG
-142 VAGQSGGVVS
+142 TANQSSGVVS
-152 VGGTAPANGAASAD
+152 IGGTAPTNGTAAAD
-166 GYGVTINAKSVE
+166 GYGVNIDAKSVA
-178 LAGAASNE
+178 LAGAANNE
-186 TQLNVNANSSIT
+186 TQLNVNQNSTIT
-198 TTDTAGTKVGA
+198 TTDGATLGA
-209 NSAINIANGTNLTVN
+209 NSAINIANGKSLTVN
-224 GALTT
+224 GGLTT
-229 SDDTSKVSV
+229 SDTTSKVSV
-238 NGGTLDLN
+238 NGGELKLN
-246 GGLTATN
+246 GDLTATN
-253 GTISLGKDGKLNVT
+253 GDISLGKDGALNVT
-267 GALTGGTAGTIS
+267 GALTGTAGDIK
-279 LGGGTMSVSGALT
+279 LGGGTMSVGGVLT
-292 QSQTTIDL
+292 QTGTTIDL
-300 GGGMLNVNGGGTLD
+300 GGGTLNVNGGGELD

-328 NAGANASAD
+328 GAGANASAD
-337 KPTTT
+337 NPTTT
-342 TISGAVSTIKDKA
+342 TISGAVSTTAGKA
-355 TNVNLSQNTKVTFSE
+355 TNVNLSQNTKVTFSGD

-384 ITLGGGTLEVKK
+384 INLNGGTLEVKK
-396 LTADATNLDTLGGG
+396 LTADATNLNTLGGG

-420 AQTKAT
+420 AQAKDT
-426 GSTITNDFTIGNGTA
+426 GSTITNDFTISNGTA
-441 MNLGKNAYLT
+441 LNLGKNAYLT

-476 VSNLNANASDFD
+476 VSNLNANANDFD

-497 ADKSESQISG
+497 AENSKSQISG
-507 NVALGENQSYTFS
+507 NVALGENQSYAFS

-530 SLTKTGKIEFAS
+530 SLTKTGKIEFAG

-548 IANGMTSDDAKTQI
+548 LANGMTSDDAKTQI
-562 VLTNGGTLNF
+562 VLKDGGTINF

-581 EQFATTASKDTLLN
+581 KDSNSVFTTTANKDTLFNVKGGALN
-595 VNSGASVSFE
+595 LENVKLADAKSILTIDGGVVNAAG
-605 SLDLKDDK
+605 
-613 SKLTLNGGFV
+613 
-623 NMGALTTTK
+623 LTTTA
-632 AESLALEQGTLNFV
+632 AENLALKQGTLNFV
-646 GKANDKDKSKIDTVT
+646 GKANDKGEIETLT

-685 KINTAGTGQLT
+685 KFTSTDGKLT
-696 ASSVNLNGGEINLK
+696 ASSINLNGGEINLK
-710 KLTAATGENSSG
+710 KLTAAKGEKFSG

-734 VNGDLAGT
+734 VNGELSGT
-742 NAFSIG
+742 AAFSIG
-748 TDKDGKHFITKTGE
+748 TDKDGNHFITKATE
-762 TAEVGANSALSLNS
+762 SASIGAGSSLSLNS
-776 GAINANGTLET
+776 GVVNANGTLKT

-796 GKLIVGAGET
+796 GNLIVGEA
-806 AGGKLSIDNTANLEV
+806 GKLIIDNTANLEV
-821 LKGGVLHLQGA
+821 LKGGVLALAGK
-832 SDGAEA
+832 SDGT
-838 KSGSATL
+838 SGGAVTL
-845 ATGDLDL
+845 TAGDLDL

-858 IIDQGASLT
+858 IIDNGASLT

-877 GQSIR
+877 GQSIT
-882 LGKNAA
+882 LGKYAA
-888 LSIDGSVKTDANGK
+888 LSIDGSVKTAAQGK

-908 GNLEL
+908 GALEL
-913 GKGTTLGVSTTAVGG
+913 GKGTTLGVSTIAVDG
-928 VYKELEVGKLSVTT
+928 VYKELEVGKLSTKA

-962 KDAST
+962 KDASK

-978 DIKLDNGAVLN
+978 DIKLDDDAVLN
-989 FNSGVVS
+989 FNSGVAS
-996 VKGALNATNNATL
+996 VKGALNAANKDKAML

-1021 LGDKMTKI
+1021 LGANMTKI
-1029 ELSNGAL
+1029 ELSGGGAL
-1036 NVKGDYT
+1036 NLKGDFAPTNDTTITTDGNSLVNVNGGVSSADKLTFALLDIKNSGNYT
-1043 GTSIDVTHI
+1043 VLTS
-1052 QTNASGIGS
+1052 
-1061 AMNID
+1061 
-1066 GTASITSSKFA
+1066 
-1077 ILPLVETGATSYKVL
+1077 
-1092 STTKGLTVSD
+1092 TKGVTGD
-1102 LNGATTAEFRTRN
+1102 AKAELRTRT
-1115 SLNGILGKY
+1115 SLNEILGKY
-1124 GLQVEEANKANIT
+1124 GLNVEDTIVSADNKKKVQDIVIADSSKDTDKDKISVKADGNNIVV
-1137 DGDKLITAKDSSVT
+1137 TAKSFDSAIDSS
-1151 VSLKN
+1151 
-1156 DGKNLFLER
+1156 
-1165 KVDVSSLSAVKQASL
+1165 SL
-1180 QADIDALTEMD
+1180 QGL
-1191 KTANGVVK
+1191 KVANDTKGMAA
-1199 QDSQLTSVID
+1199 
-1209 DLKARKTAAASQN
+1209 DLKALETLKGTNGFVESNKETEFTTNTIDKLTQEQKNREAAAKITS
-1222 NTELA
+1222 NTVA
-1227 SELGGA
+1227 AQELGGGGV

-1239 SAFGK
+1239 SAYGSTAGFGARD
-1244 KDGAINELTRNAV
+1244 KDTAAAIG
-1257 ALDIVKNGGQG
+1257 LDMVQNGGQG

-1308 ANNPYANLAQGFA
+1308 ANNPYGNLAQGFA
-1321 GYEYAAVGG
+1321 GYEYAAVSG

-1359 GGTLMGLSLG
+1359 GGTLVGLSLG
-1369 FDRQLENTLVGFY
+1369 FDKQLENTLVGFY

-1422 GQVAITETTA
+1422 GQVAVTETTA

-1442 FNRLYGGVSANVGF
+1442 FTRLYGGVSANVGF

-1518 SFMYLTPSIE
+1518 SFMYLTPSLE

-1574 FNVNLG
+1574 LNVNLG

>member
-1 MTRKV
+1 
-6 SMTRFRAF
+6 
-14 ALLAMTEFKDELAIS
+14 
-29 QRLRRRLHK
+29 
-38 GLSIFM
+38 
-44 KGSLMTTNNKFMLSM
+44 MTTNNKFMLSM

-66 GASVALGAES
+66 GASVALGE
-76 ELKVNTDKLQ
+76 ELKVDTADNKLK
-86 LNGIDVAIT
+86 L
-95 SGTANVAPK
+95 GTTEVKIEGSVANVKPTTEKESEAIEVKTELKKVDGMSSLTINAPK
-104 DTEKTNDIVI
+104 AEV
-114 KGKLDGKIGDSTMT
+114 KIGDGTT
-128 QLNITAKEAAVKVG
+128 DAKA
-142 VAGQSGGVVS
+142 SI
-152 VGGTAPANGAASAD
+152 GGTAPANGTAATD
-166 GYGVTINAKSVE
+166 GYGFTIDASKVTLTGKDTTKTAE
-178 LAGAASNE
+178 
-186 TQLNVNANSSIT
+186 LNVNANSTIT
-198 TTDTAGTKVGA
+198 TTAGTSVGA

-224 GALTT
+224 GGLTT
-229 SDDTSKVSV
+229 SDATSKVSV
-238 NGGTLDLN
+238 NGGELKLN
-246 GGLTATN
+246 GDLTATN
-253 GTISLGKDGKLNVT
+253 GDSSLGKDGALNVT

-279 LGGGTMSVSGALT
+279 LGGGTMSVGGELKQTS
-292 QSQTTIDL
+292 TTINL
-300 GGGMLNVNGGGTLD
+300 GGGTLNVNGGGTLD
-314 GTKLTLTNGGTLNF
+314 GTKLTLTDGGTLNF
-328 NAGANASAD
+328 GASAD

-342 TISGAVSTIKDKA
+342 TISGAVSTTAGKA
-355 TNVNLSQNTKVTFSE
+355 TNINLSQNTKVTFSGD

-384 ITLGGGTLEVKK
+384 ISLNGGVLEVKK
-396 LTADATNLDTLGGG
+396 LTADATNLNTLGGG
-410 VINFTGDANT
+410 VINFTGD
-420 AQTKAT
+420 
-426 GSTITNDFTIGNGTA
+426 
-441 MNLGKNAYLT
+441 
-451 LGGADKSVTTK
+451 
-462 GSKITFADSTSTLN
+462 GSKITNDLTIASGTTLKFSSSTNTTGTTFDTLKANGGTLELSGGQVN
-476 VSNLNANASDFD
+476 VKNLSANASSFAFD
-488 MSKGGKIVF
+488 NAKDNKIVIVK
-497 ADKSESQISG
+497 DGKHDISG
-507 NVALGENQSYTFS
+507 NLTLGTSETKSQSYAFS

-530 SLTKTGKIEFAS
+530 SLTKTGKIEFAG

-548 IANGMTSDDAKTQI
+548 LANGMTSDDAKTQI
-562 VLTNGGTLNF
+562 VLKDGGTINF

-581 EQFATTASKDTLLN
+581 KDSTTNLFETATGKDTLFN
-595 VNSGASVSFE
+595 VKG
-605 SLDLKDDK
+605 
-613 SKLTLNGGFV
+613 
-623 NMGALTTTK
+623 GALNLENVKLADGQAVLTIDGGVVNAAGLETTK
-632 AESLALEQGTLNFV
+632 AENLALKQGTLNFV
-646 GKANDKDKSKIDTVT
+646 GKANDKGEIETLT

-685 KINTAGTGQLT
+685 KFTGTNGQLT

-710 KLTAATGENSSG
+710 KLTAAKGEKFSG

-734 VNGDLAGT
+734 VNGELSGT
-742 NAFSIG
+742 AAFSIG
-748 TDKDGKHFITKTGE
+748 TDKDGNHFITKATE
-762 TAEVGANSALSLNS
+762 SASIGAGSSLSLNS
-776 GAINANGTLET
+776 GVVNANGTLET

-796 GKLIVGAGET
+796 GNLIVGEA
-806 AGGKLSIDNTANLEV
+806 GKLTIDNTKNLEV
-821 LKGGVLHLQGA
+821 LKGGVLALAGK
-832 SDGAEA
+832 SDGT
-838 KSGSATL
+838 SGGAVTL
-845 ATGDLDL
+845 TAGDLDL
-852 SKGLNI
+852 SKELNI
-858 IIDQGASLT
+858 IIDNGASLT

-877 GQSIR
+877 GQSIT
-882 LGKNAA
+882 LGKYAA
-888 LSIDGSVKTDANGK
+888 LSIDGSVKTAANGK

-913 GKGTTLGVSTTAVGG
+913 GKGTTLGVSTIAVGG
-928 VYKELEVGKLSVTT
+928 VYKELEVGKLSTKA

-947 LRFGAGSVELMGGLD
+947 LRFGAGSVEL
-962 KDAST
+962 AST
-967 ALTLNNQGFTS
+967 ATPAATPA
-978 DIKLDNGAVLN
+978 DIISSTTNKLDNLGFVSDITLADDVVLN

-996 VKGALNATNNATL
+996 VKGALNATNKDKAML

-1021 LGDKMTKI
+1021 LGANMTKI
-1029 ELSNGAL
+1029 ELSGGGAL
-1036 NVKGDYT
+1036 NLKGDFAPTNDTTITTDGNSLVNVNGGVSSADKLTFALLDIKNSGNYT
-1043 GTSIDVTHI
+1043 VLTS
-1052 QTNASGIGS
+1052 
-1061 AMNID
+1061 
-1066 GTASITSSKFA
+1066 
-1077 ILPLVETGATSYKVL
+1077 
-1092 STTKGLTVSD
+1092 TKGVTGD
-1102 LNGATTAEFRTRN
+1102 AKAELRTRT
-1115 SLNGILGKY
+1115 SLNEILGKY
-1124 GLQVEEANKANIT
+1124 GLNVEDTIVSADNKKKVQDIVIADSSKDTDKDKISVKADGNNIVV
-1137 DGDKLITAKDSSVT
+1137 TAKSFDSAIDSS
-1151 VSLKN
+1151 
-1156 DGKNLFLER
+1156 
-1165 KVDVSSLSAVKQASL
+1165 SL
-1180 QADIDALTEMD
+1180 QGLKA
-1191 KTANGVVK
+1191 ANDTKGMAA
-1199 QDSQLTSVID
+1199 
-1209 DLKARKTAAASQN
+1209 DLKALETLKGTNGFVESNKETEFTTNTIDKLTQEQKNREAAAKITS
-1222 NTELA
+1222 NTVA
-1227 SELGGA
+1227 AQELGGGGV

-1239 SAFGK
+1239 SAYGSTAGFGARD
-1244 KDGAINELTRNAV
+1244 KDTAAAIG
-1257 ALDIVKNGGQG
+1257 LDMVQNGGQG

-1308 ANNPYANLAQGFA
+1308 ANNPYGNLAQGFA
-1321 GYEYAAVGG
+1321 GYEYAAVSG

-1359 GGTLMGLSLG
+1359 GGTLVGLSLG
-1369 FDRQLENTLVGFY
+1369 FDKQLENTLVGFY

-1422 GQVAITETTA
+1422 GQVAVTETTA

-1442 FNRLYGGVSANVGF
+1442 FTRLYGGVSANVGF

-1518 SFMYLTPSIE
+1518 SFMYLTPSLE

-1574 FNVNLG
+1574 LNVNLG

>member
-1 MTRKV
+1 
-6 SMTRFRAF
+6 
-14 ALLAMTEFKDELAIS
+14 
-29 QRLRRRLHK
+29 
-38 GLSIFM
+38 
-44 KGSLMTTNNKFMLSM
+44 MTTNNKFMLSM

-76 ELKVNTDKLQ
+76 ELKVDGTELKLGADKVTIT
-86 LNGIDVAIT
+86 NGV
-95 SGTANVAPK
+95 ANVAPK
-104 DTEKTNDIVI
+104 DADKTNDIAI
-114 KGKLDGKIGDSTMT
+114 KSKLDSKIGDSTMT
-128 QLNITAKEAAVKVG
+128 QLNITAKEAAVNVG
-142 VAGQSGGVVS
+142 TASQSAAVS
-152 VGGTAPANGAASAD
+152 IGGTAPANGAVSAD
-166 GYGVTINAKSVE
+166 GYGFDINAKS
-178 LAGAASNE
+178 LTTAGAANPNGTE
-186 TQLNVNANSSIT
+186 LNVNANSTIS
-198 TTDTAGTKVGA
+198 TTDGTKVGA
-209 NSAINIANGTNLTVN
+209 NSAINIANGKNLTVN
-224 GALTT
+224 GGLTT
-229 SDDTSKVSV
+229 SDATSKVSV
-238 NGGTLDLN
+238 NGGELKLN
-246 GGLTATN
+246 GDLTATN
-253 GTISLGKDGKLNVT
+253 GNISLGKDGAPNVT

-279 LGGGTMSVSGALT
+279 LGGGTMSVGGALN
-292 QSQTTIDL
+292 QSQTIIDL
-300 GGGMLNVNGGGTLD
+300 GGGTLNVNGGGSLVGD
-314 GTKLTLTNGGTLNF
+314 KLTLTNGGTLNF
-328 NAGANASAD
+328 GGGASVD

-342 TISGAVSTIKDKA
+342 TISGAVSTTAGKA
-355 TNVNLSQNTKVTFSE
+355 TNVNLSQNTKVTFSGD

-384 ITLGGGTLEVKK
+384 ISLNGGTLEVKK
-396 LTADATNLDTLGGG
+396 LTADATNLNTLGGG
-410 VINFTGDANT
+410 VINFTGD
-420 AQTKAT
+420 
-426 GSTITNDFTIGNGTA
+426 GSKITNDFIVASGTTLKFSSSTNTTGTTFDTLKANGGTLELSGGQVNVKNLSANASSFAFDNAKDNKIVIVKDGKHDISGN
-441 MNLGKNAYLT
+441 LT
-451 LGGADKSVTTK
+451 LGTSETKS
-462 GSKITFADSTSTLN
+462 
-476 VSNLNANASDFD
+476 
-488 MSKGGKIVF
+488 
-497 ADKSESQISG
+497 
-507 NVALGENQSYTFS
+507 QSYAFS

-530 SLTKTGKIEFAS
+530 SLTKTGKIEFAG

-548 IANGMTSDDAKTQI
+548 LANGMTSDNAKEQI
-562 VLTNGGTLNF
+562 NLKEGGTLNF

-581 EQFATTASKDTLLN
+581 QDSTTNVFTTAMGKDTLFNVKGGALN
-595 VNSGASVSFE
+595 LENVKLADAKSILTIDGGVVNAAG
-605 SLDLKDDK
+605 
-613 SKLTLNGGFV
+613 
-623 NMGALTTTK
+623 LTTTA
-632 AESLALEQGTLNFV
+632 AENLALKQGTLNFV
-646 GKANDKDKSKIDTVT
+646 GKANDKGEIETLT

-685 KINTAGTGQLT
+685 KFTGTNGQLT

-710 KLTAATGENSSG
+710 KLTAAKGEKFSG

-734 VNGDLAGT
+734 VNGELSGT
-742 NAFSIG
+742 AAFSIG
-748 TDKDGKHFITKTGE
+748 TDKDGNHFITKATE
-762 TAEVGANSALSLNS
+762 TASIGAGSSLSLNS
-776 GAINANGTLET
+776 GVVNANGTLKTEN
-787 KGGKLVFNG
+787 GGKLVFNG
-796 GKLIVGAGET
+796 GNLIVGAGET
-806 AGGKLSIDNTANLEV
+806 AGGKLTIDDTKNLEV
-821 LKGGVLHLQGA
+821 LKGGVLYLQGA
-832 SDGAEA
+832 SDGVAA
-838 KSGSATL
+838 KSGSATI
-845 ATGDLDL
+845 AQGDLDL

-858 IIDQGASLT
+858 IIDNGASLT

-877 GQSIR
+877 GQSIT
-882 LGKNAA
+882 LGKYAA
-888 LSIDGSVKTDANGK
+888 LSIDGSVKTAAGDK

-913 GKGTTLGVSTTAVGG
+913 GKGTTLGVSTIAVGG
-928 VYKELEVGKLSVTT
+928 VYKELEVGKLSTKA

-947 LRFGAGSVELMGGLD
+947 LRFGAGSVEL
-962 KDAST
+962 AST
-967 ALTLNNQGFTS
+967 ATPAATPA
-978 DIKLDNGAVLN
+978 DIISSTTNKLDNLGFVSGITLADDAVLN

-996 VKGALNATNNATL
+996 VKGALNATTKDKAML

-1029 ELSNGAL
+1029 ELSGGGAL
-1036 NVKGDYT
+1036 NLKGDFAPTNDTTITTDGNSLVNVNGGVSSADKLTFALLDIKNSGNYT
-1043 GTSIDVTHI
+1043 VLTS
-1052 QTNASGIGS
+1052 
-1061 AMNID
+1061 
-1066 GTASITSSKFA
+1066 
-1077 ILPLVETGATSYKVL
+1077 
-1092 STTKGLTVSD
+1092 TKGVTGD
-1102 LNGATTAEFRTRN
+1102 AKAELRTRT
-1115 SLNGILGKY
+1115 SLNEILGKY
-1124 GLQVEEANKANIT
+1124 GLNVEDTIVSADNKKKVQDIKVGDGSVQVIDNNIVVGVSLA
-1137 DGDKLITAKDSSVT
+1137 DSAIDSS
-1151 VSLKN
+1151 
-1156 DGKNLFLER
+1156 
-1165 KVDVSSLSAVKQASL
+1165 SL
-1180 QADIDALTEMD
+1180 QGLKA
-1191 KTANGVVK
+1191 ANDTKGMAA
-1199 QDSQLTSVID
+1199 
-1209 DLKARKTAAASQN
+1209 DLKALEALKSTTSFVESGKETDFTTNTIDKLTQEQKNREAAAKITS
-1222 NTELA
+1222 NTVA
-1227 SELGGA
+1227 AQELGGGGV

-1239 SAFGK
+1239 SAYGSTAGFGARD
-1244 KDGAINELTRNAV
+1244 KDTAAAIG
-1257 ALDIVKNGGQG
+1257 LDMVQNGGQG

-1308 ANNPYANLAQGFA
+1308 ANNPYGNLAQGFA
-1321 GYEYAAVGG
+1321 GYEYAAVSG

-1359 GGTLMGLSLG
+1359 GGTLVGLSLG
-1369 FDRQLENTLVGFY
+1369 FDKQLENTLVGFY

-1422 GQVAITETTA
+1422 GQVAVTETTA

-1442 FNRLYGGVSANVGF
+1442 FTRLYGGVSANVGF

-1518 SFMYLTPSIE
+1518 SFMYLTPSLE

-1574 FNVNLG
+1574 LNVNLG

>member
-1 MTRKV
+1 
-6 SMTRFRAF
+6 
-14 ALLAMTEFKDELAIS
+14 
-29 QRLRRRLHK
+29 
-38 GLSIFM
+38 M

-66 GASVALGAES
+66 GASVALGDELKVDTADNKLKLGATEVKIEGSVANVKPDTGNESNAIEVKS
-76 ELKVNTDKLQ
+76 ELKKVDGMSSLTIN
-86 LNGIDVAIT
+86 
-95 SGTANVAPK
+95 APK
-104 DTEKTNDIVI
+104 AEV
-114 KGKLDGKIGDSTMT
+114 KIGDGTT
-128 QLNITAKEAAVKVG
+128 DAKA
-142 VAGQSGGVVS
+142 SI
-152 VGGTAPANGAASAD
+152 GGTAPTDGAVSAD
-166 GYGVTINAKSVE
+166 GYGFTIDASKVTLTGKDTTKTAE
-178 LAGAASNE
+178 
-186 TQLNVNANSSIT
+186 LNVNANSSIT
-198 TTDTAGTKVGA
+198 TTDGATLGA
-209 NSAINIANGTNLTVN
+209 NSAINIANGKSLTVN
-224 GALTT
+224 GGLTT
-229 SDDTSKVSV
+229 SDTTSKVSV
-238 NGGTLDLN
+238 NGGELKLNEDLK
-246 GGLTATN
+246 ATN
-253 GTISLGKDGKLNVT
+253 GNISLGKDGALNVT

-279 LGGGTMSVSGALT
+279 LSGGTMSVGGVLT
-292 QSQTTIDL
+292 QSQTTINL
-300 GGGMLNVNGGGTLD
+300 GGGTLNVNGGGELD

-328 NAGANASAD
+328 GGGASAD
-337 KPTTT
+337 KPTAT
-342 TISGAVSTIKDKA
+342 TISGAVSTTANKA
-355 TNVNLSQNTKVTFSE
+355 TNINLSQNTKVTFGD

-384 ITLGGGTLEVKK
+384 ISLNGGTLEVKK
-396 LTADATNLDTLGGG
+396 LTADATNLNTLGGG
-410 VINFTGDANT
+410 VINFSDQTST
-420 AQTKAT
+420 QTKDT
-426 GSTITNDFTIGNGTA
+426 GSTITNDFTISNGTA
-441 MNLGKNAYLT
+441 LNLGKNAYLT

-488 MSKGGKIVF
+488 MSKGGKIIF
-497 ADKSESQISG
+497 ASGSKSQISG
-507 NVALGENQSYTFS
+507 NVALGENQSYAFS

-530 SLTKTGKIEFAS
+530 SLTKTGKIEFAG

-548 IANGMTSDDAKTQI
+548 LANGMTSDDAKTQI
-562 VLTNGGTLNF
+562 VLKDGGTINF

-581 EQFATTASKDTLLN
+581 KDSNSVFTTTANKDTLFNVKGGALN
-595 VNSGASVSFE
+595 LENVKLADAKSILTIDGGVVNAAG
-605 SLDLKDDK
+605 
-613 SKLTLNGGFV
+613 
-623 NMGALTTTK
+623 LTTTA
-632 AESLALEQGTLNFV
+632 AENLALKQGTLNFV
-646 GKANDKDKSKIDTVT
+646 GKANDKGEIETLT

-685 KINTAGTGQLT
+685 KFTSTDGKLT
-696 ASSVNLNGGEINLK
+696 ASSINLNGGEINLK
-710 KLTAATGENSSG
+710 KLTAAKGEKFSG

-734 VNGDLAGT
+734 VNGELSGT
-742 NAFSIG
+742 AAFSIG
-748 TDKDGKHFITKTGE
+748 TDKDGNHFITKATE
-762 TAEVGANSALSLNS
+762 SASIGAGSSLSLNS
-776 GAINANGTLET
+776 GVVNANGTLET

-796 GKLIVGAGET
+796 GNLIVGEA
-806 AGGKLSIDNTANLEV
+806 GKLIIDNTANLEV
-821 LKGGVLHLQGA
+821 LKGGVLALAGK
-832 SDGAEA
+832 SDGT
-838 KSGSATL
+838 SGGAVTL
-845 ATGDLDL
+845 TAGDLDL

-858 IIDQGASLT
+858 IIDNGASLT

-877 GQSIR
+877 GQSIT
-882 LGKNAA
+882 LGKYAA
-888 LSIDGSVKTDANGK
+888 LSIDGSVKTAAQGK

-908 GNLEL
+908 GALEL
-913 GKGTTLGVSTTAVGG
+913 GKGTTLGVSTQAVGG
-928 VYKELEVGKLSVTT
+928 VYKELEVGKLSTKA

-947 LRFGAGSVELMGGLD
+947 LRFGAGSVELMGALD
-962 KDAST
+962 DTTNKSHK
-967 ALTLNNQGFTS
+967 LNNEGFVS
-978 DIKLDNGAVLN
+978 KVDLADDAVLN
-989 FNSGVVS
+989 FNNGVV
-996 VKGALNATNNATL
+996 KFKEQLNAKTAGKATL

-1021 LGDKMTKI
+1021 LGANMTKI
-1029 ELSNGAL
+1029 ELSGGGAL
-1036 NVKGDYT
+1036 NLKGDFAPTNDTTITTDGNSLVNINGGVSSADKLTFALLDIKNSGNYT
-1043 GTSIDVTHI
+1043 VLTS
-1052 QTNASGIGS
+1052 
-1061 AMNID
+1061 
-1066 GTASITSSKFA
+1066 
-1077 ILPLVETGATSYKVL
+1077 
-1092 STTKGLTVSD
+1092 TKGVTGD
-1102 LNGATTAEFRTRN
+1102 AKAELRTRT
-1115 SLNGILGKY
+1115 SLNEILGKY
-1124 GLQVEEANKANIT
+1124 GLNVEDTIVSADNKKKVQDIVIADSSKDTDKDKISVKADGNNIVV
-1137 DGDKLITAKDSSVT
+1137 TAKSFDSAIDSS
-1151 VSLKN
+1151 
-1156 DGKNLFLER
+1156 
-1165 KVDVSSLSAVKQASL
+1165 SL
-1180 QADIDALTEMD
+1180 QGL
-1191 KTANGVVK
+1191 KVANDTKGMAA
-1199 QDSQLTSVID
+1199 
-1209 DLKARKTAAASQN
+1209 DLKALETLKGTNGFVESNKETEFTTNTIDKLTQEQKNREAAAKITS
-1222 NTELA
+1222 NTVA
-1227 SELGGA
+1227 AQELGGGGV

-1239 SAFGK
+1239 SAYGSTAGFGARD
-1244 KDGAINELTRNAV
+1244 KDTAAAIG
-1257 ALDIVKNGGQG
+1257 LDMVQNGGQG

-1308 ANNPYANLAQGFA
+1308 ANNPYGNLAQGFA
-1321 GYEYAAVGG
+1321 GYEYAAVSG

-1359 GGTLMGLSLG
+1359 GGTLVGLSLG
-1369 FDRQLENTLVGFY
+1369 FDKQLENTLVGFY

-1394 VEQGADNIQV
+1394 VEQGANNIQV

-1422 GQVAITETTA
+1422 GQVAVTETTA

-1442 FNRLYGGVSANVGF
+1442 FTRLYGGVSANVGF

-1518 SFMYLTPSIE
+1518 SFMYLTPSLE

-1574 FNVNLG
+1574 LNVNLG

>member
-1 MTRKV
+1 
-6 SMTRFRAF
+6 
-14 ALLAMTEFKDELAIS
+14 
-29 QRLRRRLHK
+29 
-38 GLSIFM
+38 M

-66 GASVALGAES
+66 GASVALGD
-76 ELKVNTDKLQ
+76 ELKVDTDKLK
-86 LNGIDVAIT
+86 LGTTEVIIKD
-95 SGTANVAPK
+95 GTADVKGDAK
-104 DTEKTNDIVI
+104 SVEIKTTIPN
-114 KGKLDGKIGDSTMT
+114 KIGASGSEQTMT
-128 QLNITAKEAAVKVG
+128 ELKVTTTDKVTIGEAS
-142 VAGQSGGVVS
+142 QSAAVS
-152 VGGTAPANGAASAD
+152 VGGTAPANGAVSAD
-166 GYGVTINAKSVE
+166 GYGFDINAKSLTTV
-178 LAGAASNE
+178 GAASPNGTE
-186 TQLNVNANSSIT
+186 LNVNKDSSIT
-198 TTDTAGTKVGA
+198 TTAGTSVGA

-224 GALTT
+224 GGLTT
-229 SDDTSKVSV
+229 SADTSKVSV
-238 NGGTLDLN
+238 NGGLLKLN
-246 GGLTATN
+246 GDLTATN
-253 GTISLGKDGKLNVT
+253 GNISLGKDG
-267 GALTGGTAGTIS
+267 
-279 LGGGTMSVSGALT
+279 TMSVGGALT

-300 GGGMLNVNGGGTLD
+300 GGGTLNVNGGGELV

-337 KPTTT
+337 KPTAT
-342 TISGAVSTIKDKA
+342 TISGAVSTTADNA
-355 TNVNLSQNTKVTFSE
+355 TNVNLSQNTKVTFGE
-370 SLTLTNNTDTALDK
+370 SLTLTNSTDTALDK
-384 ITLGGGTLEVKK
+384 ISLNGGVLEVKK
-396 LTADATNLDTLGGG
+396 LAADATNLNTLGGG
-410 VINFTGDANT
+410 VINFSDQTT
-420 AQTKAT
+420 AQAKDT

-520 AAGTLNLESL
+520 AAGTLNLDSL
-530 SLTKTGKIEFAS
+530 SLTKMGNITFAG

-548 IANGMTSDDAKTQI
+548 LANGMTSDNAKEQI
-562 VLTNGGTLNF
+562 KIADGGTLNF

-581 EQFATTASKDTLLN
+581 KDSTNLFETATGKDTLFNVKGGALN
-595 VNSGASVSFE
+595 LENVK
-605 SLDLKDDK
+605 LTDDK
-613 SKLTLNGGFV
+613 AILTIDGGVV
-623 NMGALTTTK
+623 NAAGLTTTA
-632 AESLALEQGTLNFV
+632 AENLALKQGTLNFV
-646 GKANDKDKSKIDTVT
+646 GKANDKGEIETLT
-661 STIGAD
+661 STIGVD

-685 KINTAGTGQLT
+685 KFTGANGQLT

-710 KLTAATGENSSG
+710 KLTAAKGEKFSG

-734 VNGDLAGT
+734 VNGELSNT

-748 TDKDGKHFITKTGE
+748 TDKDGNHFITKTGE

-776 GAINANGTLET
+776 GVVSANGTLQT
-787 KGGKLVFNG
+787 TGGKLVFNG
-796 GKLIVGAGET
+796 GNLIVGEA
-806 AGGKLSIDNTANLEV
+806 GKLTIDNTKNLEV
-821 LKGGVLHLQGA
+821 LKGGVLALAGK
-832 SDGAEA
+832 SDGT
-838 KSGSATL
+838 SGGAVTL
-845 ATGDLDL
+845 TAGDLDL

-858 IIDQGASLT
+858 VIDNGASLT

-877 GQSIR
+877 GQSIT
-882 LGKNAA
+882 LGKYTA
-888 LSIDGSVKTDANGK
+888 LSIDGSVKTAAQGK

-928 VYKELEVGKLSVTT
+928 VYKELEVGKLSTKT

-947 LRFGAGSVELMGGLD
+947 LRFGAGSVEL
-962 KDAST
+962 ANT
-967 ALTLNNQGFTS
+967 ATPATTPA
-978 DIKLDNGAVLN
+978 DIISSATNKLDNLGFVSDITLADDTVLN

-996 VKGALNATNNATL
+996 VKGALNAANKDKATL

-1021 LGDKMTKI
+1021 LGANMTKI
-1029 ELSNGAL
+1029 ELSGGGAL
-1036 NVKGDYT
+1036 NLKGDFAPTNDTTITTDGNSLINVNGGVSSANNLTFALLDIKNSGNYT
-1043 GTSIDVTHI
+1043 VLTS
-1052 QTNASGIGS
+1052 
-1061 AMNID
+1061 
-1066 GTASITSSKFA
+1066 
-1077 ILPLVETGATSYKVL
+1077 
-1092 STTKGLTVSD
+1092 TKGVTGD
-1102 LNGATTAEFRTRN
+1102 AKAELRTRT
-1115 SLNGILGKY
+1115 SLNEILGKY
-1124 GLQVEEANKANIT
+1124 GLNVGDDIVTADNKKKVQDIKVGDGSVQVIDNNIVVGVSLA
-1137 DGDKLITAKDSSVT
+1137 DSAIDSS
-1151 VSLKN
+1151 
-1156 DGKNLFLER
+1156 
-1165 KVDVSSLSAVKQASL
+1165 SL
-1180 QADIDALTEMD
+1180 QGLKA
-1191 KTANGVVK
+1191 ANDTKGMAA
-1199 QDSQLTSVID
+1199 
-1209 DLKARKTAAASQN
+1209 DLKALEALKSTTSFVESGKDTDFATNTIDKLTQEQKNREAAAKITS
-1222 NTELA
+1222 NTVA
-1227 SELGGA
+1227 AQELGGGGV

-1239 SAFGK
+1239 SAYGSTAGFGARD
-1244 KDGAINELTRNAV
+1244 KDTAAAIG
-1257 ALDIVKNGGQG
+1257 LDMVQNGGQG

-1308 ANNPYANLAQGFA
+1308 ANNPYGNLAQGFA
-1321 GYEYAAVGG
+1321 GYEYAAVSG

-1359 GGTLMGLSLG
+1359 GGTLVGLSLG

-1422 GQVAITETTA
+1422 GQVAVTETTA
-1432 KRGEGEAEAK
+1432 KRGAGEAEAK
-1442 FNRLYGGVSANVGF
+1442 FTRLYGGVSANVGF

-1574 FNVNLG
+1574 LNVNLG

>member
-1 MTRKV
+1 
-6 SMTRFRAF
+6 
-14 ALLAMTEFKDELAIS
+14 
-29 QRLRRRLHK
+29 
-38 GLSIFM
+38 
-44 KGSLMTTNNKFMLSM
+44 MTTNNKFMLSM

-66 GASVALGAES
+66 GASVALGE
-76 ELKVNTDKLQ
+76 ELKVETDKLK
-86 LNGIDVAIT
+86 LGSTEVTIT
-95 SGTANVAPK
+95 NGTANVAPSDTDKAGPVTIKTTIGNTIGK
-104 DTEKTNDIVI
+104 D
-114 KGKLDGKIGDSTMT
+114 TMT

-142 VAGQSGGVVS
+142 EATQSSGVS

-166 GYGVTINAKSVE
+166 GYGVNIDAKSVA

-186 TQLNVNANSSIT
+186 TQLNVNADSSIT
-198 TTDTAGTKVGA
+198 TSDTAGTSVGA

-224 GALTT
+224 GGLTT
-229 SDDTSKVSV
+229 SDTTSKVSV
-238 NGGTLDLN
+238 NGGSLDLK
-246 GGLTATN
+246 GDLTATN
-253 GTISLGKDGKLNVT
+253 GNISLGKDGALNVT
-267 GALTGGTAGTIS
+267 GALTGTAGDIK
-279 LGGGTMSVSGALT
+279 LGGGTMSVGGALT
-292 QSQTTIDL
+292 QTGTTIDL
-300 GGGMLNVNGGGTLD
+300 GGGTLNVNGGGSLAGD
-314 GTKLTLTNGGTLNF
+314 KLTLTNGGTLNF
-328 NAGANASAD
+328 GGGASAD

-342 TISGAVSTIKDKA
+342 TISGAVSTTADKA
-355 TNVNLSQNTKVTFSE
+355 TNINLSQNTKVTFGE

-384 ITLGGGTLEVKK
+384 ISLNGGTLEVKK
-396 LTADATNLDTLGGG
+396 LTADATNLNTLGGG
-410 VINFTGDANT
+410 VINFSDQTS
-420 AQTKAT
+420 AQTKDT
-426 GSTITNDFTIGNGTA
+426 GSTITNDFTISNGTA
-441 MNLGKNAYLT
+441 LNLGKNAYLT

-462 GSKITFADSTSTLN
+462 GSKITFADGTSTLN

-488 MSKGGKIVF
+488 MSKGGKIIF

-507 NVALGENQSYTFS
+507 NVALGENQSYAFS
-520 AAGTLNLESL
+520 AAGTLNLDSL
-530 SLTKTGKIEFAS
+530 SLTKTGNITFAS

-548 IANGMTSDDAKTQI
+548 LANGMTSDNAKEQI
-562 VLTNGGTLNF
+562 VLKEGGTINF

-595 VNSGASVSFE
+595 VNSGAGVSFE

-623 NMGALTTTK
+623 NMGALTT
-632 AESLALEQGTLNFV
+632 AAADSLDLKKGTLNFV
-646 GKANDKDKSKIDTVT
+646 GKANDKGEIETLT

-685 KINTAGTGQLT
+685 KFTSTDGKLT

-710 KLTAATGENSSG
+710 KLTAAKGEKFSG

-734 VNGDLAGT
+734 VNGELSGT
-742 NAFSIG
+742 VAFSIG
-748 TDKDGKHFITKTGE
+748 TDKDGNHFITKESE
-762 TAEVGANSALSLNS
+762 TASIGAGSSLSLNS
-776 GAINANGTLET
+776 GVVNANGTLQT
-787 KGGKLVFNG
+787 TGGKLVFNG
-796 GKLIVGAGET
+796 GNLIVGAGET
-806 AGGKLSIDNTANLEV
+806 AGGKLTIDNTANLEV

-832 SDGAEA
+832 SDGTAA
-838 KSGSATL
+838 KSGSATIT
-845 ATGDLDL
+845 TGDLDL
-852 SKGLNI
+852 SKGLDI

-872 TISGK
+872 TVSGK
-877 GQSIR
+877 GQSIT
-882 LGKNAA
+882 LGKYAA
-888 LSIDGSVKTDANGK
+888 LSIDGSVKTTANDK

-913 GKGTTLGVSTTAVGG
+913 GKGTTLGVSTKAVDG
-928 VYKELEVGKLSVTT
+928 VYKELEVGKLSTKT

-947 LRFGAGSVELMGGLD
+947 LRFGAGSVELMGEIQAGTNKIDNLGFV
-962 KDAST
+962 SGI
-967 ALTLNNQGFTS
+967 TLA
-978 DIKLDNGAVLN
+978 DDAVLN

-996 VKGALNATNNATL
+996 VKGALNATNKDKATL

-1102 LNGATTAEFRTRN
+1102 LNSQTTAEFRTRN

-1124 GLQVEEANKANIT
+1124 GLQVEDASKIQ
-1137 DGDKLITAKDSSVT
+1137 DGDKLITAKDSSVN

-1180 QADIDALTEMD
+1180 QADIDALGVMD
-1191 KTANGVVK
+1191 KTANGVMSEDDK
-1199 QDSQLTSVID
+1199 LTSVIN
-1209 DLKARKTAAASQN
+1209 DLKARQTAAASQS

-1244 KDGAINELTRNAV
+1244 KVGAINELTRNAV

-1308 ANNPYANLAQGFA
+1308 ANNPYGNLAQGFA
-1321 GYEYAAVGG
+1321 GYEYAAVSG

-1359 GGTLMGLSLG
+1359 GGTLVGLSLG
-1369 FDRQLENTLVGFY
+1369 FDKQLENTLVGFY

-1422 GQVAITETTA
+1422 GQVAVTETTA

-1442 FNRLYGGVSANVGF
+1442 FTRLYGGVSANVGF

-1518 SFMYLTPSIE
+1518 SFIYLTPSLE

-1574 FNVNLG
+1574 LNVNLG

>member
-1 MTRKV
+1 
-6 SMTRFRAF
+6 
-14 ALLAMTEFKDELAIS
+14 
-29 QRLRRRLHK
+29 
-38 GLSIFM
+38 
-44 KGSLMTTNNKFMLSM
+44 MTTNNKFMLSM

-66 GASVALGAES
+66 GASVALGADVVIDNAA
-76 ELKVNTDKLQ
+76 LKGKGDSSGVFTADVSGATADSDKVTITSKIDKTGDTKDMTKLVISTDKAFE
-86 LNGIDVAIT
+86 I
-95 SGTANVAPK
+95 
-104 DTEKTNDIVI
+104 
-114 KGKLDGKIGDSTMT
+114 GKAS
-128 QLNITAKEAAVKVG
+128 
-142 VAGQSGGVVS
+142 QSGGVVS
-152 VGGTAPANGAASAD
+152 IGGTAPANGAASAD
-166 GYGVTINAKSVE
+166 GYGVNIDAKSVE
-178 LAGAASNE
+178 LVGAANSNGTE
-186 TQLNVNANSSIT
+186 LNVNQNSTIT
-198 TTDTAGTKVGA
+198 TTAGTSVGA
-209 NSAINIANGTNLTVN
+209 NSAINIANGTNLNVN
-224 GALTT
+224 GGLTT
-229 SDDTSKVSV
+229 SDTTSKINV
-238 NGGTLDLN
+238 NGGSLNLN
-246 GGLTATN
+246 GDLKATN
-253 GTISLGKDGKLNVT
+253 GNISLGKDGKLNVT
-267 GALTGGTAGTIS
+267 GALTGTAGTIS
-279 LGGGTMSVSGALT
+279 LSGGTMSVGGALN

-300 GGGMLNVNGGGTLD
+300 GGGTLNVNGGGTLD
-314 GTKLTLTNGGTLNF
+314 GTKLTLTDGSTLNF
-328 NAGANASAD
+328 GGGASAD

-342 TISGAVSTIKDKA
+342 TISGVVSTTANKA
-355 TNVNLSQNTKVTFSE
+355 TNINLSQNTKVTFSGD

-384 ITLGGGTLEVKK
+384 INLNGGTLEVKK
-396 LTADATNLDTLGGG
+396 LTADATNLNTLGGG
-410 VINFTGDANT
+410 VINFTDVSGT
-420 AQTKAT
+420 AQTKDT
-426 GSTITNDFTIGNGTA
+426 GSTITNDFTISNGTA

-488 MSKGGKIVF
+488 MSKGGKIIF
-497 ADKSESQISG
+497 ASGSESQISG
-507 NVALGENQSYTFS
+507 NVALGENQSYAFS

-530 SLTKTGKIEFAS
+530 SLTKTGNITFAG

-548 IANGMTSDDAKTQI
+548 LANGMTSDNAKEQI
-562 VLTNGGTLNF
+562 VLKDGGTINF

-581 EQFATTASKDTLLN
+581 QDSTNNVFTTIAQKDTLFNVKGGALN
-595 VNSGASVSFE
+595 LENVKLADKQAILTIDGGVVNAAG
-605 SLDLKDDK
+605 
-613 SKLTLNGGFV
+613 
-623 NMGALTTTK
+623 LTTTA
-632 AESLALEQGTLNFV
+632 AENLALKQGTLNFV
-646 GKANDKDKSKIDTVT
+646 GKANDKGEIETLT

-685 KINTAGTGQLT
+685 KFTGANGQLT

-710 KLTAATGENSSG
+710 KLTAAKGEKFSG

-734 VNGDLAGT
+734 VNGELSNTA
-742 NAFSIG
+742 AFSIG
-748 TDKDGKHFITKTGE
+748 TDKDGNHFITKTGE

-776 GAINANGTLET
+776 GAINANGELKTEN
-787 KGGKLVFNG
+787 GGKLVFNG
-796 GKLIVGAGET
+796 GNLIVGAGET
-806 AGGKLSIDNTANLEV
+806 AGGKLSIDDTKNLEV
-821 LKGGVLHLQGA
+821 LKGGVLYLQGA
-832 SDGAEA
+832 SDGDTT
-838 KSGSATL
+838 KSGSATIT
-845 ATGDLDL
+845 TGDLDL

-858 IIDQGASLT
+858 VIDNGASLT

-877 GQSIR
+877 GQSIT
-882 LGKNAA
+882 LGKYAA
-888 LSIDGSVKTDANGK
+888 LSIDGSVKTAAQGK

-908 GNLEL
+908 GDLEL
-913 GKGTTLGVSTTAVGG
+913 GKGTTLGVSTIAVGG
-928 VYKELEVGKLSVTT
+928 VYKELEVGKLSTKA

-947 LRFGAGSVELMGGLD
+947 LRFGAGSVEL
-962 KDAST
+962 ANT
-967 ALTLNNQGFTS
+967 ATPAATPAEIISSATN
-978 DIKLDNGAVLN
+978 KLDNLGFASDITLADNSVLN

-996 VKGALNATNNATL
+996 VKGALNATTKDTTTL

-1029 ELSNGAL
+1029 ELSGGGAL
-1036 NVKGDYT
+1036 NLKGDFAP
-1043 GTSIDVTHI
+1043 
-1052 QTNASGIGS
+1052 TNATTITTDDNSLVNVNGGVSSADKLTFALLDIKNSG
-1061 AMNID
+1061 NY
-1066 GTASITSSKFA
+1066 TVLTS
-1077 ILPLVETGATSYKVL
+1077 
-1092 STTKGLTVSD
+1092 TKGVTGD
-1102 LNGATTAEFRTRN
+1102 AKAQMTTRT
-1115 SLNGILGKY
+1115 SLNDILAKY
-1124 GLQVEEANKANIT
+1124 DLKVDDTVVTADNKKKVQDIVIADSAKDTDKDKISVKT
-1137 DGDKLITAKDSSVT
+1137 DGNNIVVTAKSFDSAIDSS
-1151 VSLKN
+1151 
-1156 DGKNLFLER
+1156 
-1165 KVDVSSLSAVKQASL
+1165 SL
-1180 QADIDALTEMD
+1180 QGLKA
-1191 KTANGVVK
+1191 ANDTKGMAA
-1199 QDSQLTSVID
+1199 
-1209 DLKARKTAAASQN
+1209 DLKALEALKSTTSFVESGKETDFTTNTIDKLTQEQKNREAAAKITS
-1222 NTELA
+1222 NTVA
-1227 SELGGA
+1227 AQELGGGGV

-1239 SAFGK
+1239 SAYGSTAGFGAR
-1244 KDGAINELTRNAV
+1244 DESTAAAIG
-1257 ALDIVKNGGQG
+1257 LDMVQNGGQG

-1308 ANNPYANLAQGFA
+1308 ANNPYGNLAQGFA
-1321 GYEYAAVGG
+1321 GYEYANVEG

-1359 GGTLMGLSLG
+1359 GGTLVGLSLG
-1369 FDRQLENTLVGFY
+1369 FDKQLENTLVGFY

-1422 GQVAITETTA
+1422 GQVAVTETTA
-1432 KRGEGEAEAK
+1432 KRGKGEAEAK
-1442 FNRLYGGVSANVGF
+1442 FTRLYGGVSANVGF

-1518 SFMYLTPSIE
+1518 SFMYLTPSLE

-1574 FNVNLG
+1574 LNVNLG

>member
-1 MTRKV
+1 
-6 SMTRFRAF
+6 
-14 ALLAMTEFKDELAIS
+14 
-29 QRLRRRLHK
+29 
-38 GLSIFM
+38 M

-66 GASVALGAES
+66 GASVALGDELKVDTADNKLKLGATEVKIEGSVANVKPDTGNESNAIEVKS
-76 ELKVNTDKLQ
+76 ELKKVDGMSSLTIN
-86 LNGIDVAIT
+86 
-95 SGTANVAPK
+95 APK
-104 DTEKTNDIVI
+104 AEV
-114 KGKLDGKIGDSTMT
+114 KIGDGTT
-128 QLNITAKEAAVKVG
+128 DAKA
-142 VAGQSGGVVS
+142 SI
-152 VGGTAPANGAASAD
+152 GGTAPTDGAVSAD
-166 GYGVTINAKSVE
+166 GYGFTIDASKVTLTGKDTTKTAE
-178 LAGAASNE
+178 
-186 TQLNVNANSSIT
+186 LNVNANSSIT
-198 TTDTAGTKVGA
+198 TTDGATLGA
-209 NSAINIANGTNLTVN
+209 NSAINIANGKSLTVN
-224 GALTT
+224 GGLTT
-229 SDDTSKVSV
+229 SDTTSKVSV
-238 NGGTLDLN
+238 NGGELKLNEDLK
-246 GGLTATN
+246 ATN
-253 GTISLGKDGKLNVT
+253 GNISLGKDGALNVT

-279 LGGGTMSVSGALT
+279 LSGGTMSVGGVLT
-292 QSQTTIDL
+292 QSQTTINL
-300 GGGMLNVNGGGTLD
+300 GGGTLNVNGGGTLD
-314 GTKLTLTNGGTLNF
+314 GTKLTLTDGGTLNF
-328 NAGANASAD
+328 GGGASAD
-337 KPTTT
+337 KPTAT
-342 TISGAVSTIKDKA
+342 TISGAVSTTANKA
-355 TNVNLSQNTKVTFSE
+355 TNINLSQNTKVTFGD

-384 ITLGGGTLEVKK
+384 ISLNGGTLEVKK
-396 LTADATNLDTLGGG
+396 LTADATNLNTLGGG
-410 VINFTGDANT
+410 VINFSDQTST
-420 AQTKAT
+420 QTKDT
-426 GSTITNDFTIGNGTA
+426 GSTITNDFTISNGTA
-441 MNLGKNAYLT
+441 LNLGKNAYLT

-488 MSKGGKIVF
+488 MSKGGKIIF
-497 ADKSESQISG
+497 ASGSKSQISG
-507 NVALGENQSYTFS
+507 NVALGENQSYAFS

-530 SLTKTGKIEFAS
+530 SLTKTGKIEFAG

-548 IANGMTSDDAKTQI
+548 LANGMTSDDAKTQI
-562 VLTNGGTLNF
+562 DISKGGTINF

-595 VNSGASVSFE
+595 VNSGAGVSFE

-623 NMGALTTTK
+623 NMGALTT
-632 AESLALEQGTLNFV
+632 AAADSLDLKKGTLNFV
-646 GKANDKDKSKIDTVT
+646 GKANDKGEIETLT

-685 KINTAGTGQLT
+685 KFTSTDGKLT

-710 KLTAATGENSSG
+710 KLTAAKGEKFSG

-734 VNGDLAGT
+734 VNGELSGT
-742 NAFSIG
+742 AAFSIG
-748 TDKDGKHFITKTGE
+748 TDKDGNHFITKATE
-762 TAEVGANSALSLNS
+762 SASIGAGSSLSLNS
-776 GAINANGTLET
+776 GVVNANGTLET

-796 GKLIVGAGET
+796 GNLIVGAGET
-806 AGGKLSIDNTANLEV
+806 AGGKLTIDDTKNLEV
-821 LKGGVLHLQGA
+821 LKGGVLYLQGA
-832 SDGAEA
+832 SDGDTT
-838 KSGSATL
+838 KSGSATI
-845 ATGDLDL
+845 AQGDLDL

-858 IIDQGASLT
+858 IIDNGASLT

-877 GQSIR
+877 GQSIT
-882 LGKNAA
+882 LGKYAA
-888 LSIDGSVKTDANGK
+888 LSIDGSVKTAQNGK

-908 GNLEL
+908 GALEL

-928 VYKELEVGKLSVTT
+928 VYKELEVGKLSTKT

-947 LRFGAGSVELMGGLD
+947 LRFGAGSVELV
-962 KDAST
+962 ST
-967 ALTLNNQGFTS
+967 ATPATTPAEIISSTTN
-978 DIKLDNGAVLN
+978 KLDNLGFVSGVNLADNAVLN

-996 VKGALNATNNATL
+996 VKGALNATNKDKAML

-1029 ELSNGAL
+1029 ELSGGGAL
-1036 NVKGDYT
+1036 NLKGDFAP
-1043 GTSIDVTHI
+1043 
-1052 QTNASGIGS
+1052 TNATTITTDGNSLVNVNGGVSSADKLTFALLDIKNSGNYTVLTSTKGVTGDAKAQMTTRTSLNDIL
-1061 AMNID
+1061 AKYD
-1066 GTASITSSKFA
+1066 LEVEDDVVTADNKKKVQDIVIADSSKDTDKISVKADGNNIVVTAKSFDSA
-1077 ILPLVETGATSYKVL
+1077 IDSSSLQGLKAAND
-1092 STTKGLTVSD
+1092 TKGM
-1102 LNGATTAEFRTRN
+1102 AA
-1115 SLNGILGKY
+1115 
-1124 GLQVEEANKANIT
+1124 
-1137 DGDKLITAKDSSVT
+1137 
-1151 VSLKN
+1151 
-1156 DGKNLFLER
+1156 
-1165 KVDVSSLSAVKQASL
+1165 
-1180 QADIDALTEMD
+1180 
-1191 KTANGVVK
+1191 
-1199 QDSQLTSVID
+1199 
-1209 DLKARKTAAASQN
+1209 DLKALEALGKTTGTEQGVVESGKDTDFKTNIIDKLTQEQKNRETAAKITS
-1222 NTELA
+1222 NTVA
-1227 SELGGA
+1227 AQELGGGGV

-1239 SAFGK
+1239 SAYGSTAGFGARD
-1244 KDGAINELTRNAV
+1244 KDTAAAIG
-1257 ALDIVKNGGQG
+1257 LDMVQNGGQG

-1308 ANNPYANLAQGFA
+1308 ANNPYGNLAQGFA
-1321 GYEYAAVGG
+1321 GYEYAAVSG

-1359 GGTLMGLSLG
+1359 GGTLVGLSLG
-1369 FDRQLENTLVGFY
+1369 FDKQLENTLVGFY

-1422 GQVAITETTA
+1422 GQVAVTETTA

-1442 FNRLYGGVSANVGF
+1442 FTRLYGGVSANVGF

-1518 SFMYLTPSIE
+1518 SFMYLTPSLE

-1574 FNVNLG
+1574 LNVNLG

>member
-1 MTRKV
+1 
-6 SMTRFRAF
+6 
-14 ALLAMTEFKDELAIS
+14 
-29 QRLRRRLHK
+29 
-38 GLSIFM
+38 
-44 KGSLMTTNNKFMLSM
+44 MTTNNKFMLSM

-66 GASVALGAES
+66 GASVALGD
-76 ELKVNTDKLQ
+76 ELKVDTDKLK
-86 LNGIDVAIT
+86 LGTTEVTIT
-95 SGTANVAPK
+95 DGVANVKPDTGNESNAIEVKTELKKVDGMSSLTINAPK
-104 DTEKTNDIVI
+104 AEF
-114 KGKLDGKIGDSTMT
+114 
-128 QLNITAKEAAVKVG
+128 KVG
-142 VAGQSGGVVS
+142 DGTSAGGSI
-152 VGGTAPANGAASAD
+152 GGTAPKADGAAD
-166 GYGVTINAKSVE
+166 TQGGYGFAITANKVTLNGKSANTGE
-178 LAGAASNE
+178 QAE
-186 TQLNVNANSSIT
+186 LNVNANSTIT
-198 TTDTAGTKVGA
+198 TSDTAGTSVGA
-209 NSAINIANGTNLTVN
+209 NSAINIANGKNLTVN
-224 GALTT
+224 GGLTT
-229 SDDTSKVSV
+229 SESTSKVSV
-238 NGGTLDLN
+238 NGGSLNLN
-246 GGLTATN
+246 GDLTATN
-253 GTISLGKDGKLNVT
+253 GDISLGKDGALNVT
-267 GALTGGTAGTIS
+267 GKLTGGTAGTIS
-279 LGGGTMSVSGALT
+279 LSGGTMSVGGALT
-292 QSQTTIDL
+292 QSQTTINL
-300 GGGMLNVNGGGTLD
+300 GGGTLNVNGGGTLD
-314 GTKLTLTNGGTLNF
+314 GTKLDLSNNGGTLNF
-328 NAGANASAD
+328 GAGANASAD

-342 TISGAVSTIKDKA
+342 TISGAVSTTAGKA

-370 SLTLTNNTDTALDK
+370 SLTLTNHTDTALDK
-384 ITLGGGTLEVKK
+384 ISLNGGTLEVKK
-396 LTADATNLDTLGGG
+396 LTADATNLNTLGGG

-420 AQTKAT
+420 AQAKDT
-426 GSTITNDFTIGNGTA
+426 GSKITNDFTISNGTA
-441 MNLGKNAYLT
+441 LNLGKNVYLT
-451 LGGADKSVTTK
+451 LGGEKSAGELYSVTTK
-462 GSKITFADSTSTLN
+462 GSKITFADGTSTLN

-497 ADKSESQISG
+497 AENSKSQISG
-507 NVALGENQSYTFS
+507 NVALGENQSYAFS

-530 SLTKTGKIEFAS
+530 SLTKTGKIEFAG

-548 IANGMTSDDAKTQI
+548 LANGITSDDAKTQI
-562 VLTNGGTLNF
+562 VLKDGGTINF
-572 NGGNSVIKG
+572 NGGNSLIKG
-581 EQFATTASKDTLLN
+581 KDSATNVFTTTTGKDTLFNVKGGALN
-595 VNSGASVSFE
+595 LENVKLDSAKSILTIDGGVVNAAG
-605 SLDLKDDK
+605 
-613 SKLTLNGGFV
+613 
-623 NMGALTTTK
+623 LTTTDAK
-632 AESLALEQGTLNFV
+632 NLALKQGTLNFV
-646 GKANDKDKSKIDTVT
+646 GKANDKGEIETLT

-685 KINTAGTGQLT
+685 KFTSTDGKLT

-710 KLTAATGENSSG
+710 KLTAAKGEKFSG

-734 VNGDLAGT
+734 VNGELSGT
-742 NAFSIG
+742 AAFSIG
-748 TDKDGKHFITKTGE
+748 TDKDGNHFITKENE
-762 TAEVGANSALSLNS
+762 TASIGQDSSLSLNS
-776 GAINANGTLET
+776 GAVNANGTLKTEN
-787 KGGKLVFNG
+787 GGKLVFNG
-796 GKLIVGAGET
+796 GNLIVGAGET
-806 AGGKLSIDNTANLEV
+806 AGGKLTIDDTKNLEV
-821 LKGGVLHLQGA
+821 LKGSVLYLQGA
-832 SDGAEA
+832 SDGDTA
-838 KSGSATL
+838 KSGSATIT
-845 ATGDLDL
+845 TGDLDL

-858 IIDQGASLT
+858 IIDNGASLT

-877 GQSIR
+877 GQSIT
-882 LGKNAA
+882 LGKYAA
-888 LSIDGSVKTDANGK
+888 LSIDGSVKTAAQGK

-908 GNLEL
+908 GALEL
-913 GKGTTLGVSTTAVGG
+913 GKGTTLGVSTTAVDG
-928 VYKELEVGKLSVTT
+928 VYKELEVGKLSTKT

-947 LRFGAGSVELMGGLD
+947 LRFGAGSVELTGAT
-962 KDAST
+962 KDSE
-967 ALTLNNQGFTS
+967 AL
-978 DIKLDNGAVLN
+978 KLDNLGFVSAVNLADNAVLN

-996 VKGALNATNNATL
+996 VKGALNAVTQDKATL

-1029 ELSNGAL
+1029 ELSGGGAL
-1036 NVKGDYT
+1036 NLKGDFAPTNDTTITTDGNSLVNVNGGVSSADKLTFALLDIKNSGNYT
-1043 GTSIDVTHI
+1043 VLTS
-1052 QTNASGIGS
+1052 
-1061 AMNID
+1061 
-1066 GTASITSSKFA
+1066 
-1077 ILPLVETGATSYKVL
+1077 
-1092 STTKGLTVSD
+1092 TKGVTGD
-1102 LNGATTAEFRTRN
+1102 AKAELRTRT
-1115 SLNGILGKY
+1115 SLNEILGKY
-1124 GLQVEEANKANIT
+1124 GLNVEDTIVSADNKKKVQDIKVGDGSVQVNDNNIVV
-1137 DGDKLITAKDSSVT
+1137 TAKSFD
-1151 VSLKN
+1151 
-1156 DGKNLFLER
+1156 
-1165 KVDVSSLSAVKQASL
+1165 
-1180 QADIDALTEMD
+1180 
-1191 KTANGVVK
+1191 
-1199 QDSQLTSVID
+1199 SVID
-1209 DLKARKTAAASQN
+1209 SSSLQGLKAANDTKGMAADLKALEALKSTTSFVESGKETDFTTNTIDKLTQEQKNRETAAKSTS
-1222 NTELA
+1222 NTVA
-1227 SELGGA
+1227 AQELGGGGV

-1239 SAFGK
+1239 SAYGSTAGFGARDK
-1244 KDGAINELTRNAV
+1244 STAAAIG
-1257 ALDIVKNGGQG
+1257 LDMVQNGGQG

-1308 ANNPYANLAQGFA
+1308 ANNPYGNLAQGFA
-1321 GYEYAAVGG
+1321 GYEYAAVSG

-1359 GGTLMGLSLG
+1359 GGTLVGLSLG
-1369 FDRQLENTLVGFY
+1369 FDKQLENTLVGFY

-1422 GQVAITETTA
+1422 GQVAVTETTA
-1432 KRGEGEAEAK
+1432 KRGAGEAEAK
-1442 FNRLYGGVSANVGF
+1442 FTRLYGGVSANVGF

-1518 SFMYLTPSIE
+1518 SFMYLTPSLE

-1574 FNVNLG
+1574 LNVNLG

>member
-1 MTRKV
+1 
-6 SMTRFRAF
+6 
-14 ALLAMTEFKDELAIS
+14 
-29 QRLRRRLHK
+29 
-38 GLSIFM
+38 
-44 KGSLMTTNNKFMLSM
+44 MTTNNKFMLSM

-66 GASVALGAES
+66 GASVALGAEV
-76 ELKVNTDKLQ
+76 ELKVEQDKLQ
-86 LNGIDVAIT
+86 LGTQQVEIKG
-95 SGTANVAPK
+95 GTANVAPS
-104 DTEKTNDIVI
+104 DTDKTGPVTI
-114 KGKLDGKIGDSTMT
+114 KTTIGNTIGTDTMT
-128 QLNITAKEAAVKVG
+128 QLNITAKEAAVNVG
-142 VAGQSGGVVS
+142 AASQSAAVS
-152 VGGTAPANGAASAD
+152 IGGTAPTNGTAAAD
-166 GYGVTINAKSVE
+166 GYGFTIDASKVTLTGKDTTKTAE
-178 LAGAASNE
+178 
-186 TQLNVNANSSIT
+186 LNVNANSTIT
-198 TTDTAGTKVGA
+198 TTAGTSVGA

-224 GALTT
+224 GGLTT
-229 SDDTSKVSV
+229 SDATSKVSV
-238 NGGTLDLN
+238 NGGELKLN
-246 GGLTATN
+246 GDLTATN
-253 GTISLGKDGKLNVT
+253 GDISLGKDGALNVT
-267 GALTGGTAGTIS
+267 GALTGTAGDIK
-279 LGGGTMSVSGALT
+279 LGGGTMSVGGVLT
-292 QSQTTIDL
+292 QTGTTIDL
-300 GGGMLNVNGGGTLD
+300 GGGTLNVNGGGELV
-314 GTKLTLTNGGTLNF
+314 GTKLTLTDGGTLNF
-328 NAGANASAD
+328 GAGTNASAD
-337 KPTTT
+337 KPTAT
-342 TISGAVSTIKDKA
+342 TISGAVSTTKDKA
-355 TNVNLSQNTKVTFSE
+355 TNINLSQNTKVTFGD

-384 ITLGGGTLEVKK
+384 ISLNGGTLEVKK
-396 LTADATNLDTLGGG
+396 LTADATNLNTLGGG
-410 VINFTGDANT
+410 VINFSDQTS
-420 AQTKAT
+420 AQTKDT
-426 GSTITNDFTIGNGTA
+426 GSTITNDFTISNGTA
-441 MNLGKNAYLT
+441 LNLGKNAYLT

-497 ADKSESQISG
+497 AENSKSQISG
-507 NVALGENQSYTFS
+507 NVALGENQSYAFS

-530 SLTKTGKIEFAS
+530 SLTKTGNITFAS

-548 IANGMTSDDAKTQI
+548 LANGMTSDNAKEQI
-562 VLTNGGTLNF
+562 VLKEGGTINF

-595 VNSGASVSFE
+595 VNSGAGVSFE

-623 NMGALTTTK
+623 NMGALTT
-632 AESLALEQGTLNFV
+632 AAADSLDLKKGTLNFV
-646 GKANDKDKSKIDTVT
+646 GKANDKGEIETLT

-685 KINTAGTGQLT
+685 KFTGTNGQLT
-696 ASSVNLNGGEINLK
+696 ASNVNLNGGEINLK
-710 KLTAATGENSSG
+710 KLTAAKGEKFSG

-734 VNGDLAGT
+734 VNGELSGT
-742 NAFSIG
+742 AAFSIG
-748 TDKDGKHFITKTGE
+748 TDKDGNHFITKDSTE
-762 TAEVGANSALSLNS
+762 TASIGAGSSLSLNS
-776 GAINANGTLET
+776 GAVNANGTLET

-796 GKLIVGAGET
+796 GNLIVGAGET
-806 AGGKLSIDNTANLEV
+806 AGGALTIDDTKNLEV
-821 LKGGVLHLQGA
+821 LKGGVLYLQGA
-832 SDGAEA
+832 SDGATA
-838 KSGSATL
+838 KSGSATI
-845 ATGDLDL
+845 TQGDLDL

-858 IIDQGASLT
+858 IIDNGASLT

-877 GQSIR
+877 GQSIT
-882 LGKNAA
+882 LGKYAA
-888 LSIDGSVKTDANGK
+888 LSIDGSVKTAQNGK

-908 GNLEL
+908 GDLEL
-913 GKGTTLGVSTTAVGG
+913 GKGTTLGVSTIAVGG
-928 VYKELEVGKLSVTT
+928 VYKELEVGKLSTKT

-947 LRFGAGSVELMGGLD
+947 LRFGAGSVEL
-962 KDAST
+962 AST
-967 ALTLNNQGFTS
+967 ATPAATPA
-978 DIKLDNGAVLN
+978 DIISSTTNKLDNLGFVSGITLADNAVLN

-996 VKGALNATNNATL
+996 VKGALNATTKDKAML

-1021 LGDKMTKI
+1021 LGANMTKI

-1102 LNGATTAEFRTRN
+1102 LNSQTTAEFRTRN

-1124 GLQVEEANKANIT
+1124 GLQVEDASKIQ
-1137 DGDKLITAKDSSVT
+1137 DGDKLITAKDSSVN

-1180 QADIDALTEMD
+1180 QADIDALGVMD
-1191 KTANGVVK
+1191 KTANGVMSEDDK
-1199 QDSQLTSVID
+1199 LTSVIN
-1209 DLKARKTAAASQN
+1209 DLKARQTAAASQS

-1244 KDGAINELTRNAV
+1244 KVGAINELTRNAV

-1308 ANNPYANLAQGFA
+1308 ANNPYGNLAQGFA
-1321 GYEYAAVGG
+1321 GYEYAAVSG

-1359 GGTLMGLSLG
+1359 GGTLVGLSLG
-1369 FDRQLENTLVGFY
+1369 FDKQLENTLVGFY

-1422 GQVAITETTA
+1422 GQVAVTETTA
-1432 KRGEGEAEAK
+1432 KRGAGEAEAK
-1442 FNRLYGGVSANVGF
+1442 FTRLYGGVSANVGF

-1518 SFMYLTPSIE
+1518 SFIYLTPSIE
-1528 RYVVNAGGDYT
+1528 RYVINAGGDYT

-1574 FNVNLG
+1574 LNVNLG

>member
-1 MTRKV
+1 
-6 SMTRFRAF
+6 
-14 ALLAMTEFKDELAIS
+14 
-29 QRLRRRLHK
+29 
-38 GLSIFM
+38 
-44 KGSLMTTNNKFMLSM
+44 MTTNNKFMLSM

-76 ELKVNTDKLQ
+76 ELKVEQDKLQ
-86 LNGIDVAIT
+86 LGTQQVEIKG
-95 SGTANVAPK
+95 GTANVSPSDTDKTGPVTIKTTIGNTIGK
-104 DTEKTNDIVI
+104 D
-114 KGKLDGKIGDSTMT
+114 TMT
-128 QLNITAKEAAVKVG
+128 QLNITAKEAAVNVG
-142 VAGQSGGVVS
+142 TANQSSGVVS
-152 VGGTAPANGAASAD
+152 IGGTAPTNGTAAAD
-166 GYGVTINAKSVE
+166 GYGVNIDAKSVA
-178 LAGAASNE
+178 LAGAANNE
-186 TQLNVNANSSIT
+186 TQLNVNQNSTIT
-198 TTDTAGTKVGA
+198 TTDGATLGA
-209 NSAINIANGTNLTVN
+209 NSAINIANGKNLTVN
-224 GALTT
+224 GGLTT
-229 SDDTSKVSV
+229 SETSSKVSV
-238 NGGTLDLN
+238 NGGSLKLN
-246 GGLTATN
+246 GDLTATN
-253 GTISLGKDGKLNVT
+253 GDISLGKDGALNVT
-267 GALTGGTAGTIS
+267 GALTGTAGDIK
-279 LGGGTMSVSGALT
+279 LGGGTMSVGGVLT
-292 QSQTTIDL
+292 QTGTTIDL
-300 GGGMLNVNGGGTLD
+300 GGGTLNVNGGGELD

-328 NAGANASAD
+328 GAGANASAD
-337 KPTTT
+337 NPTTT
-342 TISGAVSTIKDKA
+342 TISGAVSTTAGKA
-355 TNVNLSQNTKVTFSE
+355 TNVNLSQNTKVTFSGD

-384 ITLGGGTLEVKK
+384 ISLNGGTLEVKK
-396 LTADATNLDTLGGG
+396 LTADATNLNTLGGG
-410 VINFTGDANT
+410 VINFSDQTST
-420 AQTKAT
+420 QTKDT
-426 GSTITNDFTIGNGTA
+426 GSTITNDFTISNGTA
-441 MNLGKNAYLT
+441 LNLGKNAYLT

-488 MSKGGKIVF
+488 MSKGGKIIF
-497 ADKSESQISG
+497 ASGSKSQISG
-507 NVALGENQSYTFS
+507 NVALGENQSYAFS

-530 SLTKTGKIEFAS
+530 SLTKTGNITFAS

-548 IANGMTSDDAKTQI
+548 LANGMTSDDAKTQI
-562 VLTNGGTLNF
+562 VLKDGGTINF

-581 EQFATTASKDTLLN
+581 KDSTNLFETTAGKDTLFNVKGGALN
-595 VNSGASVSFE
+595 LENVKLADKQAILTIDGGVVNAAGLTTTAAE
-605 SLDLKDDK
+605 NLDLK
-613 SKLTLNGGFV
+613 
-623 NMGALTTTK
+623 
-632 AESLALEQGTLNFV
+632 QGTLNFV
-646 GKANDKDKSKIDTVT
+646 GKANDKGEIETLT

-685 KINTAGTGQLT
+685 KFTSTDGKLT
-696 ASSVNLNGGEINLK
+696 ASSINLNGGEINLK
-710 KLTAATGENSSG
+710 KLTAAKGEKFSG

-734 VNGDLAGT
+734 VNGELSGT
-742 NAFSIG
+742 AAFSIG
-748 TDKDGKHFITKTGE
+748 TDKDGNHFITKATE
-762 TAEVGANSALSLNS
+762 SASIGAGSSLSLNS
-776 GAINANGTLET
+776 GVVNANGTLET

-796 GKLIVGAGET
+796 GNLIVGEA
-806 AGGKLSIDNTANLEV
+806 GKLIIDNTANLEV
-821 LKGGVLHLQGA
+821 LKGGVLALAGK
-832 SDGAEA
+832 SDGT
-838 KSGSATL
+838 SGGAVTL
-845 ATGDLDL
+845 TAGDLDL

-858 IIDQGASLT
+858 IIDNGASLT

-877 GQSIR
+877 GQSIT
-882 LGKNAA
+882 LGKYAA
-888 LSIDGSVKTDANGK
+888 LSIDGSVKTAAQGK

-908 GNLEL
+908 GALEL
-913 GKGTTLGVSTTAVGG
+913 GKGTTLGVSTIAVDG
-928 VYKELEVGKLSVTT
+928 VYKELEVGKLSTKA

-962 KDAST
+962 KDASK

-978 DIKLDNGAVLN
+978 DIKLDDDAVLN
-989 FNSGVVS
+989 FNSGVAS
-996 VKGALNATNNATL
+996 VKGALNAANKDKAML

-1021 LGDKMTKI
+1021 LGANMTKI
-1029 ELSNGAL
+1029 ELSGGGAL
-1036 NVKGDYT
+1036 NLKGDFAPTNDTTITTDGNSLVNVNGGVSSADKLTFALLDIKNSGNYT
-1043 GTSIDVTHI
+1043 VLTS
-1052 QTNASGIGS
+1052 
-1061 AMNID
+1061 
-1066 GTASITSSKFA
+1066 
-1077 ILPLVETGATSYKVL
+1077 
-1092 STTKGLTVSD
+1092 TKGVTGD
-1102 LNGATTAEFRTRN
+1102 AKAELRTRT
-1115 SLNGILGKY
+1115 SLNEILGKY
-1124 GLQVEEANKANIT
+1124 GLNVEDTIVSADNKKKVQDIVIADSSKDTDKDKISVKADGNNIVV
-1137 DGDKLITAKDSSVT
+1137 TAKSFDSAIDSS
-1151 VSLKN
+1151 
-1156 DGKNLFLER
+1156 
-1165 KVDVSSLSAVKQASL
+1165 SL
-1180 QADIDALTEMD
+1180 QGL
-1191 KTANGVVK
+1191 KVANDTKGMAA
-1199 QDSQLTSVID
+1199 
-1209 DLKARKTAAASQN
+1209 DLKALEALGKTTGTEQGVVESGKDTDFKTNIIDKLTQEQKNRETAAKITS
-1222 NTELA
+1222 NTVA
-1227 SELGGA
+1227 AQELGGGGV

-1239 SAFGK
+1239 SAYGSTAGFGARD
-1244 KDGAINELTRNAV
+1244 KDTAAAIG
-1257 ALDIVKNGGQG
+1257 LDMVQNGGQG

-1308 ANNPYANLAQGFA
+1308 ANNPYGNLAQGFA
-1321 GYEYAAVGG
+1321 GYEYAAVSG

-1359 GGTLMGLSLG
+1359 GGTLVGLSLG
-1369 FDRQLENTLVGFY
+1369 FDKQLENTLVGFY

-1422 GQVAITETTA
+1422 GQVAVTETTA

-1442 FNRLYGGVSANVGF
+1442 FTRLYGGVSANVGF

-1518 SFMYLTPSIE
+1518 SFMYLTPSLE

-1574 FNVNLG
+1574 LNVNLG

>member
-1 MTRKV
+1 
-6 SMTRFRAF
+6 
-14 ALLAMTEFKDELAIS
+14 
-29 QRLRRRLHK
+29 
-38 GLSIFM
+38 
-44 KGSLMTTNNKFMLSM
+44 MTTNNKFMLSM

-66 GASVALGAES
+66 GASVALGAEV
-76 ELKVNTDKLQ
+76 ELKVEQDKLQ
-86 LNGIDVAIT
+86 LGTQQVEIKG
-95 SGTANVAPK
+95 GTANVAPSDTDKTGPVTIKTTIGNTIGK
-104 DTEKTNDIVI
+104 D
-114 KGKLDGKIGDSTMT
+114 TMT
-128 QLNITAKEAAVKVG
+128 QLNITAKEAAVNVG
-142 VAGQSGGVVS
+142 TANQSSGVVS
-152 VGGTAPANGAASAD
+152 IGGTAPTNGTAAAD
-166 GYGVTINAKSVE
+166 GYGVNIDAKSVA
-178 LAGAASNE
+178 LAGAANNE
-186 TQLNVNANSSIT
+186 TQLNVNQNSTIT
-198 TTDTAGTKVGA
+198 TTDGATLGA
-209 NSAINIANGTNLTVN
+209 NSAINIANGKSLTVN
-224 GALTT
+224 GGLTT
-229 SDDTSKVSV
+229 SDTTSKVSV
-238 NGGTLDLN
+238 NGGELKLNEDLK
-246 GGLTATN
+246 ATN
-253 GTISLGKDGKLNVT
+253 GNISLGKDGALNVT

-279 LGGGTMSVSGALT
+279 LSGGTMSVGGVLT
-292 QSQTTIDL
+292 QSQTTINL
-300 GGGMLNVNGGGTLD
+300 GGGTLNVNGGGTLD
-314 GTKLTLTNGGTLNF
+314 GTKLTLTDSGTLNF
-328 NAGANASAD
+328 GGGASAD
-337 KPTTT
+337 KPTAT
-342 TISGAVSTIKDKA
+342 TISGAVSTTAGKA
-355 TNVNLSQNTKVTFSE
+355 TNINLSQNTKVTFGD

-384 ITLGGGTLEVKK
+384 ISLNGGTLEVKK
-396 LTADATNLDTLGGG
+396 LTADATNLNTLGGG
-410 VINFTGDANT
+410 VINFSDQTST
-420 AQTKAT
+420 QTKDT
-426 GSTITNDFTIGNGTA
+426 GSTITNDFTISNGTA
-441 MNLGKNAYLT
+441 LNLGKNAYLT

-488 MSKGGKIVF
+488 MSKGGKIIF
-497 ADKSESQISG
+497 ASGSKSQISG
-507 NVALGENQSYTFS
+507 NVALGENQSYAFS

-530 SLTKTGKIEFAS
+530 SLTKTGNITFAS

-548 IANGMTSDDAKTQI
+548 LANGMTSDDAKTQI
-562 VLTNGGTLNF
+562 VLKDGGTINF

-595 VNSGASVSFE
+595 VNSGAGVSFE

-623 NMGALTTTK
+623 NMGALTT
-632 AESLALEQGTLNFV
+632 AAADSLDLKKGTLNFV
-646 GKANDKDKSKIDTVT
+646 GKANDKGEIETLT

-685 KINTAGTGQLT
+685 KFTSTDGKLT

-710 KLTAATGENSSG
+710 KLTAAKGEKFSG

-734 VNGDLAGT
+734 VNGELSGT
-742 NAFSIG
+742 AAFSIG
-748 TDKDGKHFITKTGE
+748 TDKDGNHFITKATE
-762 TAEVGANSALSLNS
+762 SASIGAGSSLSLNS
-776 GAINANGTLET
+776 GVVNTNGTLET

-796 GKLIVGAGET
+796 GNLIVGEA
-806 AGGKLSIDNTANLEV
+806 GKLTIDNTKNLEV
-821 LKGGVLHLQGA
+821 LKGGVLALAGK
-832 SDGAEA
+832 SDGT
-838 KSGSATL
+838 SGGAVTL
-845 ATGDLDL
+845 TAGDLDL
-852 SKGLNI
+852 SKELNI
-858 IIDQGASLT
+858 IIDNGASLT

-877 GQSIR
+877 GQSIT
-882 LGKNAA
+882 LGKYAA
-888 LSIDGSVKTDANGK
+888 LSIDGSVKTAANGK

-913 GKGTTLGVSTTAVGG
+913 GKGTTLGVSTIAVDG
-928 VYKELEVGKLSVTT
+928 VYKELEVGKLSTKA

-962 KDAST
+962 KDASK

-978 DIKLDNGAVLN
+978 DIKLDDDAVLN
-989 FNSGVVS
+989 FNSGVAS
-996 VKGALNATNNATL
+996 VKGALNAANKDKAML

-1021 LGDKMTKI
+1021 LGANMTKI
-1029 ELSNGAL
+1029 ELSGGGAL
-1036 NVKGDYT
+1036 NLKGDFAPTNDTTITTDGNSLVNVNGGVSSADKLTFALLDIKNSGNYT
-1043 GTSIDVTHI
+1043 VLTS
-1052 QTNASGIGS
+1052 
-1061 AMNID
+1061 
-1066 GTASITSSKFA
+1066 
-1077 ILPLVETGATSYKVL
+1077 
-1092 STTKGLTVSD
+1092 TKGVTGD
-1102 LNGATTAEFRTRN
+1102 AKAELRTRT
-1115 SLNGILGKY
+1115 SLNEILDKY
-1124 GLQVEEANKANIT
+1124 GLNVEDTIVSADNKKKVQDIVIADSSKDTDKDKISVKADGNNIVV
-1137 DGDKLITAKDSSVT
+1137 TAKSFDSAIDSS
-1151 VSLKN
+1151 
-1156 DGKNLFLER
+1156 
-1165 KVDVSSLSAVKQASL
+1165 SL
-1180 QADIDALTEMD
+1180 QGLKA
-1191 KTANGVVK
+1191 ANDTKGMAA
-1199 QDSQLTSVID
+1199 
-1209 DLKARKTAAASQN
+1209 DLKALETLKGTNGFVESGKDTDFKTNIIDKLTQEQKNRETAAKITS
-1222 NTELA
+1222 NTVA
-1227 SELGGA
+1227 AQELGGGGV

-1239 SAFGK
+1239 SAYGSTAGFGARD
-1244 KDGAINELTRNAV
+1244 KDTAAAIG
-1257 ALDIVKNGGQG
+1257 LDMVQNGGQG

-1308 ANNPYANLAQGFA
+1308 ANNPYGNLAQGFA
-1321 GYEYAAVGG
+1321 GYEYAAVSG

-1359 GGTLMGLSLG
+1359 GGTLVGLSLG
-1369 FDRQLENTLVGFY
+1369 FDKQLENTLVGFY

-1394 VEQGADNIQV
+1394 VEQGANNIQV

-1422 GQVAITETTA
+1422 GQVAVTETTA

-1442 FNRLYGGVSANVGF
+1442 FTRLYGGVSANVGF

-1518 SFMYLTPSIE
+1518 SFMYLTPSLE

-1574 FNVNLG
+1574 LNVNLG

>member
-1 MTRKV
+1 
-6 SMTRFRAF
+6 
-14 ALLAMTEFKDELAIS
+14 
-29 QRLRRRLHK
+29 
-38 GLSIFM
+38 M

-66 GASVALGAES
+66 GTSVALGAES
-76 ELKVNTDKLQ
+76 ELKVEGTELKLGADK
-86 LNGIDVAIT
+86 VAIT
-95 SGTANVAPK
+95 NGVANVAPK
-104 DTEKTNDIVI
+104 DADKTNDIAI
-114 KGKLDGKIGDSTMT
+114 KSKLDSKIGTDTMT
-128 QLNITAKEAAVKVG
+128 QLNITAKEAAVNVG
-142 VAGQSGGVVS
+142 TAGQSAAVS
-152 VGGTAPANGAASAD
+152 IGGTAPTNGTVATD
-166 GYGVTINAKSVE
+166 GYGVTIDAKSVA

-186 TQLNVNANSSIT
+186 TQLNVNKDSSIT
-198 TTDTAGTKVGA
+198 TTDGATLGA
-209 NSAINIANGTNLTVN
+209 NSAINIANGKKLEVN
-224 GALTT
+224 GGLTT
-229 SDDTSKVSV
+229 SEATSKVSV
-238 NGGTLDLN
+238 NGGSLN
-246 GGLTATN
+246 LKGDLTATN
-253 GTISLGKDGKLNVT
+253 GNISLGKDGALNVT
-267 GALTGGTAGTIS
+267 GALTGTAGDIK
-279 LGGGTMSVSGALT
+279 LGGGTMSVGGKLEQT
-292 QSQTTIDL
+292 GTTIDL
-300 GGGMLNVNGGGTLD
+300 GGGTLNVNGGGTLD
-314 GTKLTLTNGGTLNF
+314 GTKLTLTDGGTLNF
-328 NAGANASAD
+328 GGGASAD

-342 TISGAVSTIKDKA
+342 TISGAVSTTKDKA
-355 TNVNLSQNTKVTFSE
+355 TNINLSQNTKVTFSGD
-370 SLTLTNNTDTALDK
+370 SLTLTNHTDTALDK
-384 ITLGGGTLEVKK
+384 INLNGGTLEVKK
-396 LTADATNLDTLGGG
+396 LTADATNLNTLGGG

-420 AQTKAT
+420 AQTKDT
-426 GSTITNDFTIGNGTA
+426 GSKIANDFTISNGTA
-441 MNLGKNAYLT
+441 MNLGKNVYLT
-451 LGGADKSVTTK
+451 LGGEKSASELYSVTTK
-462 GSKITFADSTSTLN
+462 GSKITFADGTSTLN

-488 MSKGGKIVF
+488 MSKGGKIIF
-497 ADKSESQISG
+497 ASGSKSQISG
-507 NVALGENQSYTFS
+507 NVALGENQSYAFS

-548 IANGMTSDDAKTQI
+548 LANGMTSDNAKEQI
-562 VLTNGGTLNF
+562 NISKGGTINF

-581 EQFATTASKDTLLN
+581 KDSTTNVFTTATGKDTLFNVKGGALN
-595 VNSGASVSFE
+595 LENVKLA
-605 SLDLKDDK
+605 DDK
-613 SKLTLNGGFV
+613 AILTIDGGVV
-623 NMGALTTTK
+623 NAAGLETTN
-632 AESLALEQGTLNFV
+632 AANLALKQGTLNFV
-646 GKANDKDKSKIDTVT
+646 GKANDKGEIDTLT

-685 KINTAGTGQLT
+685 TIGGANGQLT
-696 ASSVNLNGGEINLK
+696 ASNVNLNGGQINLK
-710 KLTAATGENSSG
+710 KLVASKSERSDT
-722 LANLNFAGANAS
+722 LNLRFMGASAS
-734 VNGDLAGT
+734 VKGDLANT
-742 NAFSIG
+742 TAFTLG
-748 TDKDGKHFITKTGE
+748 TDDRGNHFIGKDSE
-762 TAEVGANSALSLNS
+762 EVKISANSSLALNL
-776 GAINANGTLET
+776 GTINANGKLTTEASGGKLIFGGGSLNVGAGGSLTIADTSKNLELKDGVGGLITLKGNGT
-787 KGGKLVFNG
+787 KGGEMTISDGALDLSKTSLGIKIENG
-796 GKLIVGAGET
+796 GKLT
-806 AGGKLSIDNTANLEV
+806 TTK
-821 LKGGVLHLQGA
+821 A
-832 SDGAEA
+832 S
-838 KSGSATL
+838 KISGSGNAIQLSDYTGIRVYGDITTATSGEFSYNKM
-845 ATGDLDL
+845 GDL
-852 SKGLNI
+852 
-858 IIDQGASLT
+858 T
-867 TTAAS
+867 
-872 TISGK
+872 
-877 GQSIR
+877 
-882 LGKNAA
+882 LGK
-888 LSIDGSVKTDANGK
+888 
-902 FEAYKV
+902 E
-908 GNLEL
+908 
-913 GKGTTLGVSTTAVGG
+913 TTLGIYTSSNADGNLQEITAGKLTATDGANLAFGNGG
-928 VYKELEVGKLSVTT
+928 VVKLTGATKDTNTMLNNAGFGSGLTLDENAVLEFAS
-942 GESAN
+942 
-947 LRFGAGSVELMGGLD
+947 GSV
-962 KDAST
+962 
-967 ALTLNNQGFTS
+967 N
-978 DIKLDNGAVLN
+978 
-989 FNSGVVS
+989 
-996 VKGALNATNNATL
+996 VKGVLGVETGKAATL
-1009 KVSGATADLQGG
+1009 KVSNAVANLNGG
-1021 LGDKMTKI
+1021 LSDIATDKGFNKI
-1029 ELSNGAL
+1029 ELGGGTL
-1036 NVKGDYT
+1036 NIKQDLTASGLD
-1043 GTSIDVTHI
+1043 ITHI

-1115 SLNGILGKY
+1115 SLNGILSKY
-1124 GLQVEEANKANIT
+1124 GLQVDDANKDKIK

-1165 KVDVSSLSAVKQASL
+1165 QVDVSSLAAVKVANL
-1180 QADIDALTEMD
+1180 QADIDALTKMADDTEIVEV
-1191 KTANGVVK
+1191 ANK
-1199 QDSQLTSVID
+1199 DTITNFAKNLE
-1209 DLKARKTAAASQN
+1209 ARQTTAASQS

-1244 KDGAINELTRNAV
+1244 KVGAINELTRNAV
-1257 ALDIVKNGGQG
+1257 TLDIVKNGGQG

-1308 ANNPYANLAQGFA
+1308 ANNPYGNLAQGFA
-1321 GYEYAAVGG
+1321 GYEYAAVSG

-1359 GGTLMGLSLG
+1359 GGTLVGLSLG
-1369 FDRQLENTLVGFY
+1369 FDKQLENTLVGFY

-1422 GQVAITETTA
+1422 GQVAVTETTA

-1442 FNRLYGGVSANVGF
+1442 FTRLYGGVSANVGF

-1518 SFMYLTPSIE
+1518 SFMYLTPSLE

-1574 FNVNLG
+1574 LNVNLG

>member
-1 MTRKV
+1 
-6 SMTRFRAF
+6 
-14 ALLAMTEFKDELAIS
+14 
-29 QRLRRRLHK
+29 
-38 GLSIFM
+38 M

-66 GASVALGAES
+66 GASVALGAEV
-76 ELKVNTDKLQ
+76 ELKVEQDKLQ
-86 LNGIDVAIT
+86 LGTQQVEIKG
-95 SGTANVAPK
+95 GTANVAPSDTDKTGPVTIKTTIGNTIGK
-104 DTEKTNDIVI
+104 D
-114 KGKLDGKIGDSTMT
+114 TMT
-128 QLNITAKEAAVKVG
+128 QLNITAKEAAVNVG
-142 VAGQSGGVVS
+142 TANQSSGVVS
-152 VGGTAPANGAASAD
+152 IGGTAPTNGTAAAD
-166 GYGVTINAKSVE
+166 GYGVNIDAKSVA
-178 LAGAASNE
+178 LAGAANNE
-186 TQLNVNANSSIT
+186 TQLNVNQNSTIT
-198 TTDTAGTKVGA
+198 TTDGATLGA
-209 NSAINIANGTNLTVN
+209 NSAINIANGKSLTVN
-224 GALTT
+224 GGLTT
-229 SDDTSKVSV
+229 SDTTSKVSV
-238 NGGTLDLN
+238 NGGELKLNEDLK
-246 GGLTATN
+246 ATN
-253 GTISLGKDGKLNVT
+253 GNISLGKDGALNVT

-279 LGGGTMSVSGALT
+279 LSGGTMSVGGVLT
-292 QSQTTIDL
+292 QSQTTINL
-300 GGGMLNVNGGGTLD
+300 GGGTLNVNGGGTLD
-314 GTKLTLTNGGTLNF
+314 GTKLTLTDGGTLNF
-328 NAGANASAD
+328 GGGASAD
-337 KPTTT
+337 KPTAT
-342 TISGAVSTIKDKA
+342 TISGAVSTTANKA
-355 TNVNLSQNTKVTFSE
+355 TNINLSQNTKVTFGD

-384 ITLGGGTLEVKK
+384 ISLNGGTLEVKK
-396 LTADATNLDTLGGG
+396 LTADATNLNTLGGG
-410 VINFTGDANT
+410 VINFSDQTST
-420 AQTKAT
+420 QTKDT
-426 GSTITNDFTIGNGTA
+426 GSTITNDFTISNGTA
-441 MNLGKNAYLT
+441 LNLGKNAYLT

-488 MSKGGKIVF
+488 MSKGGKIIF
-497 ADKSESQISG
+497 ASGSKSQISG
-507 NVALGENQSYTFS
+507 NVALGENQSYAFS

-530 SLTKTGKIEFAS
+530 SLTKTGNITFAS

-548 IANGMTSDDAKTQI
+548 LANGMTSDDAKTQI
-562 VLTNGGTLNF
+562 VLKDGGTINF

-581 EQFATTASKDTLLN
+581 KDSTNLFETTAGKDTLFNVKGGALN
-595 VNSGASVSFE
+595 LENVKLADKQAILTIDGGVVNAAGLTTTAAE
-605 SLDLKDDK
+605 NLDLK
-613 SKLTLNGGFV
+613 
-623 NMGALTTTK
+623 
-632 AESLALEQGTLNFV
+632 QGTLNFV
-646 GKANDKDKSKIDTVT
+646 GKANDKGEIETLT

-685 KINTAGTGQLT
+685 KFTSTDGKLT
-696 ASSVNLNGGEINLK
+696 ASNVNLNGGEINLK
-710 KLTAATGENSSG
+710 KLTAAKGEKFSG

-734 VNGDLAGT
+734 VNGELSGT
-742 NAFSIG
+742 AAFSIG
-748 TDKDGKHFITKTGE
+748 TDKDGNHFITKATE
-762 TAEVGANSALSLNS
+762 SASIGAGSSLSLNS
-776 GAINANGTLET
+776 GMVNANGTLET

-796 GKLIVGAGET
+796 GNLIVGEA
-806 AGGKLSIDNTANLEV
+806 GKLIIDNTANLEV
-821 LKGGVLHLQGA
+821 LKGGVLALAGK
-832 SDGAEA
+832 SDGT
-838 KSGSATL
+838 SGGAVTL
-845 ATGDLDL
+845 TAGDLDL

-858 IIDQGASLT
+858 IIDNGASLT

-877 GQSIR
+877 GQSIT
-882 LGKNAA
+882 LGKYAA
-888 LSIDGSVKTDANGK
+888 LSIDGSVKTAAQGK

-908 GNLEL
+908 GALEL
-913 GKGTTLGVSTTAVGG
+913 GKGTTLGVSTQAVGG
-928 VYKELEVGKLSVTT
+928 VYKELEVGKLSTKA

-947 LRFGAGSVELMGGLD
+947 LRFGAGSVELMGALD
-962 KDAST
+962 DTTNKSHK
-967 ALTLNNQGFTS
+967 LNNEGFVS
-978 DIKLDNGAVLN
+978 KVDLADDAVLN
-989 FNSGVVS
+989 FNNGVV
-996 VKGALNATNNATL
+996 KFKEQLNAKTAGKATL

-1029 ELSNGAL
+1029 ELSGGGAL
-1036 NVKGDYT
+1036 NLKGDFAPTNDTTITTDGNSLVNVNGGVSSTDKLTFALLDIKNSGNYT
-1043 GTSIDVTHI
+1043 VLTSTKGVTGDAKAQMTTRTSLNDILAKYDLKVEDDVV
-1052 QTNASGIGS
+1052 
-1061 AMNID
+1061 
-1066 GTASITSSKFA
+1066 TADNKKKVQDIVIADSSKDTDKISVKADGNNIVVTAKSFDSA
-1077 ILPLVETGATSYKVL
+1077 IDSSSLQGLKAAND
-1092 STTKGLTVSD
+1092 TKGM
-1102 LNGATTAEFRTRN
+1102 AA
-1115 SLNGILGKY
+1115 
-1124 GLQVEEANKANIT
+1124 
-1137 DGDKLITAKDSSVT
+1137 
-1151 VSLKN
+1151 
-1156 DGKNLFLER
+1156 
-1165 KVDVSSLSAVKQASL
+1165 
-1180 QADIDALTEMD
+1180 
-1191 KTANGVVK
+1191 
-1199 QDSQLTSVID
+1199 
-1209 DLKARKTAAASQN
+1209 DLKALETLKGTNGFVESNKETEFTTNTIDKLTQEQKNREAAAKITS
-1222 NTELA
+1222 NTVA
-1227 SELGGA
+1227 AQELGGGGV

-1239 SAFGK
+1239 SAYGSTAGFGARD
-1244 KDGAINELTRNAV
+1244 KDTAAAIG
-1257 ALDIVKNGGQG
+1257 LDMVQNGGQG

-1308 ANNPYANLAQGFA
+1308 ANNPYGNLAQGFA
-1321 GYEYAAVGG
+1321 GYEYAAVSG

-1359 GGTLMGLSLG
+1359 GGTLVGLSLG
-1369 FDRQLENTLVGFY
+1369 FDKQLENTLVGFY

-1422 GQVAITETTA
+1422 GQVAVTETTA

-1442 FNRLYGGVSANVGF
+1442 FTRLYGGVSANVGF

-1518 SFMYLTPSIE
+1518 SFMYLTPSLE

-1574 FNVNLG
+1574 LNVNLG

>member
-1 MTRKV
+1 
-6 SMTRFRAF
+6 
-14 ALLAMTEFKDELAIS
+14 
-29 QRLRRRLHK
+29 
-38 GLSIFM
+38 
-44 KGSLMTTNNKFMLSM
+44 MTTNNKFMLSM

-66 GASVALGAES
+66 GASVALGAEV
-76 ELKVNTDKLQ
+76 ELKVEQDKLQ
-86 LNGIDVAIT
+86 LGTQQVEIKG
-95 SGTANVAPK
+95 GTANVAPS
-104 DTEKTNDIVI
+104 DTDKTGPVAI
-114 KGKLDGKIGDSTMT
+114 KTTIGNTIGTDTMT
-128 QLNITAKEAAVKVG
+128 QLNITAKEAAVNVG
-142 VAGQSGGVVS
+142 EASQSAAVS
-152 VGGTAPANGAASAD
+152 IGGTAPANGAVSAD
-166 GYGVTINAKSVE
+166 GYGVNINAKSVA
-178 LAGAASNE
+178 LAGATSNE
-186 TQLNVNANSSIT
+186 TQLNVNADSTIT
-198 TTDTAGTKVGA
+198 TTDGTKVGA

-224 GALTT
+224 GGLTT
-229 SDDTSKVSV
+229 SEATSKVSV
-238 NGGTLDLN
+238 NGGSLDLK
-246 GGLTATN
+246 GDLTATN
-253 GTISLGKDGKLNVT
+253 GAISLGKDGALNVT

-279 LGGGTMSVSGALT
+279 LGGGTMSVGGALT

-300 GGGMLNVNGGGTLD
+300 GGGTLNVNGGGTLD

-328 NAGANASAD
+328 GGGASAD
-337 KPTTT
+337 KPTAT
-342 TISGAVSTIKDKA
+342 TISGAVSTTANKA
-355 TNVNLSQNTKVTFSE
+355 TNINLSQNTKVTFSGD
-370 SLTLTNNTDTALDK
+370 SLTLTNHTDTALDK
-384 ITLGGGTLEVKK
+384 ISLNGGTLEVKK
-396 LTADATNLDTLGGG
+396 LTADATNFDTTGGG
-410 VINFTGDANT
+410 VINFTDAG
-420 AQTKAT
+420 AQQDKAG
-426 GSTITNDFTIGNGTA
+426 GSKITNDFTISNGTA
-441 MNLGKNAYLT
+441 MNLGKNVYLT

-497 ADKSESQISG
+497 AENSKSQISG
-507 NVALGENQSYTFS
+507 NVALGENQSYAFS

-530 SLTKTGKIEFAS
+530 SLTKTGNITFAS

-548 IANGMTSDDAKTQI
+548 LANGMTSDNAKEQI
-562 VLTNGGTLNF
+562 DISKGGTINF

-581 EQFATTASKDTLLN
+581 EQFATTASKETLLN
-595 VNSGASVSFE
+595 VNSGAGVSFE
-605 SLDLKDDK
+605 SLNLKDK
-613 SKLTLNGGFV
+613 SSKLTLNGGFV
-623 NMGALTTTK
+623 NMGALTT
-632 AESLALEQGTLNFV
+632 AAADSLDLKQGTLNFV
-646 GKANDKDKSKIDTVT
+646 GKANDKGEIETLT

-685 KINTAGTGQLT
+685 KFTSTDGKLT
-696 ASSVNLNGGEINLK
+696 ASNVNLNGGEINLK
-710 KLTAATGENSSG
+710 KLTAAKGEKFSG

-734 VNGDLAGT
+734 VNGELSGT
-742 NAFSIG
+742 AAFSIG
-748 TDKDGKHFITKTGE
+748 TDKDGNHFITKATE
-762 TAEVGANSALSLNS
+762 TASIGAGSSLSLNS

-796 GKLIVGAGET
+796 GNLIVGEA
-806 AGGKLSIDNTANLEV
+806 GKLIIDNTANLEV
-821 LKGGVLHLQGA
+821 LKGGVLALAGK
-832 SDGAEA
+832 SDGT
-838 KSGSATL
+838 SGGAVTL
-845 ATGDLDL
+845 TAGDLDL

-858 IIDQGASLT
+858 IIDNGASLT

-877 GQSIR
+877 GQSIT
-882 LGKNAA
+882 LGKYAA
-888 LSIDGSVKTDANGK
+888 LSIDGSVKTAAQGK

-908 GNLEL
+908 GALEL
-913 GKGTTLGVSTTAVGG
+913 GKGTTLGVSTIAVDG
-928 VYKELEVGKLSVTT
+928 VYKELEVGKLSTKT

-947 LRFGAGSVELMGGLD
+947 LRFGAGSVELV
-962 KDAST
+962 ST
-967 ALTLNNQGFTS
+967 ATPATTPA
-978 DIKLDNGAVLN
+978 DIISSTTNKLDNLGFVSDITLADDAVLN

-996 VKGALNATNNATL
+996 VKGALNAATQDKAML

-1029 ELSNGAL
+1029 ELSGGGAL
-1036 NVKGDYT
+1036 NLKGDFAPTNDTTITTDGNSLVNVNGGVSSADKLTFALLDIKNSGNYT
-1043 GTSIDVTHI
+1043 VLTS
-1052 QTNASGIGS
+1052 
-1061 AMNID
+1061 
-1066 GTASITSSKFA
+1066 
-1077 ILPLVETGATSYKVL
+1077 
-1092 STTKGLTVSD
+1092 TKGVTGD
-1102 LNGATTAEFRTRN
+1102 AKAELRTRT
-1115 SLNGILGKY
+1115 SLNEILGKY
-1124 GLQVEEANKANIT
+1124 GLNVEDTIVSADNKKKVQDIVIADSSKDTDKISVKADGNNIVV
-1137 DGDKLITAKDSSVT
+1137 TAKSFDSAIDSS
-1151 VSLKN
+1151 
-1156 DGKNLFLER
+1156 
-1165 KVDVSSLSAVKQASL
+1165 SL
-1180 QADIDALTEMD
+1180 QGLKA
-1191 KTANGVVK
+1191 ANDTKGMAA
-1199 QDSQLTSVID
+1199 
-1209 DLKARKTAAASQN
+1209 DLKALEALKSTTSFVESGKDTDFTTNTIDKLTQEQKNRETAAKSTS
-1222 NTELA
+1222 NTVA
-1227 SELGGA
+1227 AQELGGGGV

-1239 SAFGK
+1239 SAYGSTAGFGARD
-1244 KDGAINELTRNAV
+1244 KDTAAAIG
-1257 ALDIVKNGGQG
+1257 LDMVQNGGQG

-1308 ANNPYANLAQGFA
+1308 ANNPYGNLAQGFA
-1321 GYEYAAVGG
+1321 GYEYAAVSG

-1359 GGTLMGLSLG
+1359 GGTLVGLSLG
-1369 FDRQLENTLVGFY
+1369 FDKQLENTLVGFY

-1422 GQVAITETTA
+1422 GQVAVTETTA

-1442 FNRLYGGVSANVGF
+1442 FTRLYGGVSANVGF

-1518 SFMYLTPSIE
+1518 SFIYLTPSLE

-1574 FNVNLG
+1574 LNVNLG

>member
-1 MTRKV
+1 
-6 SMTRFRAF
+6 
-14 ALLAMTEFKDELAIS
+14 
-29 QRLRRRLHK
+29 
-38 GLSIFM
+38 
-44 KGSLMTTNNKFMLSM
+44 MTTNNKFMLSM

-66 GASVALGAES
+66 GASVALGAEV
-76 ELKVNTDKLQ
+76 ELKVEQDKLQ
-86 LNGIDVAIT
+86 LGTQQVEIKG
-95 SGTANVAPK
+95 GTANVAPSDTDKTGPVTIKTTIGNTIGK
-104 DTEKTNDIVI
+104 D
-114 KGKLDGKIGDSTMT
+114 TMT
-128 QLNITAKEAAVKVG
+128 QLNITAKEAAVNVG
-142 VAGQSGGVVS
+142 TANQSSGVVS
-152 VGGTAPANGAASAD
+152 IGGTAPTNGTAAAD
-166 GYGVTINAKSVE
+166 GYGVNIDAKSVA
-178 LAGAASNE
+178 LAGAANNE
-186 TQLNVNANSSIT
+186 TQLNVNQNSTIT
-198 TTDTAGTKVGA
+198 TTDGATLGA
-209 NSAINIANGTNLTVN
+209 NSAINIANGKSLTVN
-224 GALTT
+224 GGLTT
-229 SDDTSKVSV
+229 SDTTSKVSV
-238 NGGTLDLN
+238 NGGELKLNEDLK
-246 GGLTATN
+246 ATN
-253 GTISLGKDGKLNVT
+253 GNISLGKDGALNVT

-279 LGGGTMSVSGALT
+279 LSGGTMSVGGVLT
-292 QSQTTIDL
+292 QSQTTINL
-300 GGGMLNVNGGGTLD
+300 GGGTLNVNGGGTLD
-314 GTKLTLTNGGTLNF
+314 GTKLTLTDGGTLNF
-328 NAGANASAD
+328 GGGASAD
-337 KPTTT
+337 KPTAT
-342 TISGAVSTIKDKA
+342 TISGAVSTTANKA
-355 TNVNLSQNTKVTFSE
+355 TNINLSQNTKVTFGD

-384 ITLGGGTLEVKK
+384 ISLNGGTLEVKK
-396 LTADATNLDTLGGG
+396 LTADATNLNTLGGG
-410 VINFTGDANT
+410 VINFSDQTST
-420 AQTKAT
+420 QTKDT
-426 GSTITNDFTIGNGTA
+426 GSTITNDFTISNGTA
-441 MNLGKNAYLT
+441 LNLGKNAYLT

-488 MSKGGKIVF
+488 MSKGGKIIF
-497 ADKSESQISG
+497 ASGSKSQISG
-507 NVALGENQSYTFS
+507 NVALGENQSYAFS

-530 SLTKTGKIEFAS
+530 SLTKTGNITFAS

-548 IANGMTSDDAKTQI
+548 LANGMTSDDAKTQI
-562 VLTNGGTLNF
+562 VLKDGGTINF

-581 EQFATTASKDTLLN
+581 KDSTNLFETTAGKDTLFNVKGGALN
-595 VNSGASVSFE
+595 LENVKLADKQAILTIDGGVVNAAGLTTTAAE
-605 SLDLKDDK
+605 NLDLK
-613 SKLTLNGGFV
+613 
-623 NMGALTTTK
+623 
-632 AESLALEQGTLNFV
+632 QGTLNFV
-646 GKANDKDKSKIDTVT
+646 GKANDKGEIETLT

-685 KINTAGTGQLT
+685 KFTGTDGKLT

-710 KLTAATGENSSG
+710 KLTAAKGEKFSG

-734 VNGDLAGT
+734 VNGELSGT
-742 NAFSIG
+742 AAFSIG
-748 TDKDGKHFITKTGE
+748 TDKDGNHFITKATE
-762 TAEVGANSALSLNS
+762 SASIGAGSSLSLNS
-776 GAINANGTLET
+776 GVVNTNGTLET

-796 GKLIVGAGET
+796 GNLIVGEA
-806 AGGKLSIDNTANLEV
+806 GKLTIDNTKNLEV
-821 LKGGVLHLQGA
+821 LKGGVLALAGK
-832 SDGAEA
+832 SDGT
-838 KSGSATL
+838 SGGAVTL
-845 ATGDLDL
+845 TAGDLDL
-852 SKGLNI
+852 SKELNI
-858 IIDQGASLT
+858 IIDNGASLT

-877 GQSIR
+877 GQSIT
-882 LGKNAA
+882 LGKYAA
-888 LSIDGSVKTDANGK
+888 LSIDGSVKTAANGK

-913 GKGTTLGVSTTAVGG
+913 GKGTTLGVSTIAVDG
-928 VYKELEVGKLSVTT
+928 VYKELEVGKLSTKA

-962 KDAST
+962 KDASK

-978 DIKLDNGAVLN
+978 DIKLDDDAVLN
-989 FNSGVVS
+989 FNSGVAS
-996 VKGALNATNNATL
+996 VKGALNAANKDKAML

-1021 LGDKMTKI
+1021 LGANMTKI
-1029 ELSNGAL
+1029 ELSGGGAL
-1036 NVKGDYT
+1036 NLKGDFAPTNDTTITTDGNSLVNVNGGVSSADKLTFALLDIKNSGNYT
-1043 GTSIDVTHI
+1043 VLTS
-1052 QTNASGIGS
+1052 
-1061 AMNID
+1061 
-1066 GTASITSSKFA
+1066 
-1077 ILPLVETGATSYKVL
+1077 
-1092 STTKGLTVSD
+1092 TKGVTGD
-1102 LNGATTAEFRTRN
+1102 AKAELRTRT
-1115 SLNGILGKY
+1115 SLNEILDKY
-1124 GLQVEEANKANIT
+1124 GLNVEDTIVSADNKKKVQDIVIADSSKDTDKDKISVKADGNNIVV
-1137 DGDKLITAKDSSVT
+1137 TAKSFDSAIDSS
-1151 VSLKN
+1151 
-1156 DGKNLFLER
+1156 
-1165 KVDVSSLSAVKQASL
+1165 SL
-1180 QADIDALTEMD
+1180 QGLKA
-1191 KTANGVVK
+1191 ANDTKGMAA
-1199 QDSQLTSVID
+1199 
-1209 DLKARKTAAASQN
+1209 DLKALETLKGTNGFVESNKETEFTTNTIDKLTQEQKNREAAAKITS
-1222 NTELA
+1222 NTVA
-1227 SELGGA
+1227 AQELGGGGV

-1239 SAFGK
+1239 SAYGSTAGFGARD
-1244 KDGAINELTRNAV
+1244 KDTAAAIG
-1257 ALDIVKNGGQG
+1257 LDMVQNGGQG

-1308 ANNPYANLAQGFA
+1308 ANNPYGNLAQGFA
-1321 GYEYAAVGG
+1321 GYEYANVEG

-1359 GGTLMGLSLG
+1359 GGTLVGLSLG
-1369 FDRQLENTLVGFY
+1369 FDKQLENTLVGFY

-1422 GQVAITETTA
+1422 GQVAVTETTA

-1442 FNRLYGGVSANVGF
+1442 FTRLYGGVSANVGF

-1518 SFMYLTPSIE
+1518 SFMYLTPSLE

-1574 FNVNLG
+1574 LNVNLG

>member
-1 MTRKV
+1 
-6 SMTRFRAF
+6 
-14 ALLAMTEFKDELAIS
+14 
-29 QRLRRRLHK
+29 
-38 GLSIFM
+38 
-44 KGSLMTTNNKFMLSM
+44 MTTNNKFMLSM

-66 GASVALGAES
+66 GASVALGAEV
-76 ELKVNTDKLQ
+76 ELKVEQDKLQ
-86 LNGIDVAIT
+86 LGTQQVEIKG
-95 SGTANVAPK
+95 GTANVAPSDTDKTGPVTIKTTIGNTIGK
-104 DTEKTNDIVI
+104 D
-114 KGKLDGKIGDSTMT
+114 TMT
-128 QLNITAKEAAVKVG
+128 QLNITAKEAAVNVG
-142 VAGQSGGVVS
+142 TANQSSGVVS
-152 VGGTAPANGAASAD
+152 IGGTAPTNGTAAAD
-166 GYGVTINAKSVE
+166 GYGVNIDAKSVA
-178 LAGAASNE
+178 LAGAANNE
-186 TQLNVNANSSIT
+186 TQLNVNQNSTIT
-198 TTDTAGTKVGA
+198 TTDGATLGA
-209 NSAINIANGTNLTVN
+209 NSAINIANGKSLTVN
-224 GALTT
+224 GGLTT
-229 SDDTSKVSV
+229 SDTTSKVSV
-238 NGGTLDLN
+238 NGGELKLNEDLK
-246 GGLTATN
+246 ATN
-253 GTISLGKDGKLNVT
+253 GNISLGKDGALNVT

-279 LGGGTMSVSGALT
+279 LSGGTMSVGGVLT
-292 QSQTTIDL
+292 QSQTTINL
-300 GGGMLNVNGGGTLD
+300 GGGTLNVNGGGTLD
-314 GTKLTLTNGGTLNF
+314 GTKLTLTDGGTLNF
-328 NAGANASAD
+328 GGGASAD
-337 KPTTT
+337 KPTAT
-342 TISGAVSTIKDKA
+342 TISGAVSTTANKA
-355 TNVNLSQNTKVTFSE
+355 TNINLSQNTKVTFGD

-384 ITLGGGTLEVKK
+384 ISLNGGTLEVKK
-396 LTADATNLDTLGGG
+396 LTADATNLNTLGGG
-410 VINFTGDANT
+410 VINFSDQTST
-420 AQTKAT
+420 QTKDT
-426 GSTITNDFTIGNGTA
+426 GSTITNDFTISNGTA
-441 MNLGKNAYLT
+441 LNLGKNAYLT

-488 MSKGGKIVF
+488 MSKGGKIIF
-497 ADKSESQISG
+497 ASGSKSQISG
-507 NVALGENQSYTFS
+507 NVALGENQSYAFS

-530 SLTKTGKIEFAS
+530 SLTKTGNITFAS

-548 IANGMTSDDAKTQI
+548 LANGMTSDDAKTQI
-562 VLTNGGTLNF
+562 VLKDGGTINF

-581 EQFATTASKDTLLN
+581 KDSTNLFETTAGKDTLFNVKGGALN
-595 VNSGASVSFE
+595 LENVKLADKQAILTIDGGVVNAAGLTTTAAE
-605 SLDLKDDK
+605 NLDLK
-613 SKLTLNGGFV
+613 
-623 NMGALTTTK
+623 
-632 AESLALEQGTLNFV
+632 QGTLNFV
-646 GKANDKDKSKIDTVT
+646 GKANDKGEIETLT

-685 KINTAGTGQLT
+685 KFTSTDGKLT
-696 ASSVNLNGGEINLK
+696 ASNVNLNGGEINLK
-710 KLTAATGENSSG
+710 KLTAAKGEKFSG

-734 VNGDLAGT
+734 VNGELSGT
-742 NAFSIG
+742 AAFSIG
-748 TDKDGKHFITKTGE
+748 TDKDGNHFITKATE
-762 TAEVGANSALSLNS
+762 TASIGAGSSLSLNS

-796 GKLIVGAGET
+796 GNLIVGAGET
-806 AGGKLSIDNTANLEV
+806 AGGKLTIDDTKNLEV
-821 LKGGVLHLQGA
+821 LKGGVLYLQGA
-832 SDGAEA
+832 SDGDTT
-838 KSGSATL
+838 KSGSATI
-845 ATGDLDL
+845 AQGDLDL

-858 IIDQGASLT
+858 IIDNGASLT

-877 GQSIR
+877 GQSIT
-882 LGKNAA
+882 LGKYAA
-888 LSIDGSVKTDANGK
+888 LSIDGSVKTAQNGK

-908 GNLEL
+908 GALEL
-913 GKGTTLGVSTTAVGG
+913 GKGTTLGVSTIAIDG
-928 VYKELEVGKLSVTT
+928 VYKELEVGKLSTKT

-947 LRFGAGSVELMGGLD
+947 LRFGAGSVELMGAT
-962 KDAST
+962 KDSE
-967 ALTLNNQGFTS
+967 AL
-978 DIKLDNGAVLN
+978 KLDNLGFVSGITLADDAVLN

-996 VKGALNATNNATL
+996 VKGALNAATQDKAML

-1029 ELSNGAL
+1029 ELSGGGAL
-1036 NVKGDYT
+1036 NLKGDFAPTNDTTITTDGNSLVNVNGGVSSADKLTFALLDIKNSGNYT
-1043 GTSIDVTHI
+1043 VLTSTKGVTGDAKAQMTTRTSLNDILAKYDLEVEDDVV
-1052 QTNASGIGS
+1052 
-1061 AMNID
+1061 
-1066 GTASITSSKFA
+1066 TADNKKKVQDIVIADSSKDTDKISVKADGNNIVVTAKSFDSA
-1077 ILPLVETGATSYKVL
+1077 IDSSSLQGLKAAND
-1092 STTKGLTVSD
+1092 TKGM
-1102 LNGATTAEFRTRN
+1102 AA
-1115 SLNGILGKY
+1115 
-1124 GLQVEEANKANIT
+1124 
-1137 DGDKLITAKDSSVT
+1137 
-1151 VSLKN
+1151 
-1156 DGKNLFLER
+1156 
-1165 KVDVSSLSAVKQASL
+1165 
-1180 QADIDALTEMD
+1180 
-1191 KTANGVVK
+1191 
-1199 QDSQLTSVID
+1199 
-1209 DLKARKTAAASQN
+1209 DLKALEALGKTTGTEQGVVESGKDTDFKTNIIDKLTQEQKNRETAAKITS
-1222 NTELA
+1222 NTVA
-1227 SELGGA
+1227 AQELGGGGV

-1239 SAFGK
+1239 SAYGSTAGFGARD
-1244 KDGAINELTRNAV
+1244 KDTAAAIG
-1257 ALDIVKNGGQG
+1257 LDMVQNGGQG

-1308 ANNPYANLAQGFA
+1308 ANNPYGNLAQGFA
-1321 GYEYAAVGG
+1321 GYEYAAVSG

-1359 GGTLMGLSLG
+1359 GGTLVGLSLG
-1369 FDRQLENTLVGFY
+1369 FDKQLENTLVGFY

-1422 GQVAITETTA
+1422 GQVAVTETTA

-1442 FNRLYGGVSANVGF
+1442 FTRLYGGVSANVGF

-1518 SFMYLTPSIE
+1518 SFMYLTPSLE

-1574 FNVNLG
+1574 LNVNLG

>member
-1 MTRKV
+1 
-6 SMTRFRAF
+6 
-14 ALLAMTEFKDELAIS
+14 
-29 QRLRRRLHK
+29 
-38 GLSIFM
+38 
-44 KGSLMTTNNKFMLSM
+44 MTTNNKFMLSM

-66 GASVALGAES
+66 GASVALGADVVIDNAA
-76 ELKVNTDKLQ
+76 LKGKGDSSGVFTADVSGATADSDKVTITSKIDKTGDTKDMTKLVISTDKAFE
-86 LNGIDVAIT
+86 I
-95 SGTANVAPK
+95 
-104 DTEKTNDIVI
+104 
-114 KGKLDGKIGDSTMT
+114 GKAS
-128 QLNITAKEAAVKVG
+128 
-142 VAGQSGGVVS
+142 QSSGVVS
-152 VGGTAPANGAASAD
+152 IGGTAPTNGTAAAD
-166 GYGVTINAKSVE
+166 GYGFDINAKS
-178 LAGAASNE
+178 LTTAGAASQNGTE
-186 TQLNVNANSSIT
+186 LNVNKDSSIT
-198 TTDTAGTKVGA
+198 TTAGTSVGA

-224 GALTT
+224 GGLTT
-229 SDDTSKVSV
+229 SDTTSKVSV
-238 NGGTLDLN
+238 NGGLLKLN
-246 GGLTATN
+246 GDLTATN
-253 GTISLGKDGKLNVT
+253 GNISLGKD
-267 GALTGGTAGTIS
+267 
-279 LGGGTMSVSGALT
+279 GTMSVSGALT
-292 QSQTTIDL
+292 QSQTTINL

-314 GTKLTLTNGGTLNF
+314 GTKLTLTKGGTLNF
-328 NAGANASAD
+328 NAASGASAD
-337 KPTTT
+337 KPTATI
-342 TISGAVSTIKDKA
+342 ISGTVATKGADKA
-355 TNVNLSQNTKVTFSE
+355 LNINLSKNSQLTFGGDLTLAIKTNV
-370 SLTLTNNTDTALDK
+370 DDLDK
-384 ITLGGGTLEVKK
+384 ITLNGGTLEVKK
-396 LTADATNLDTLGGG
+396 LTADATNLNTLGGG
-410 VINFTGDANT
+410 VINFSDQTT
-420 AQTKAT
+420 AQAKDT

-441 MNLGKNAYLT
+441 INLGKNAYLT

-497 ADKSESQISG
+497 ASGSKSQISG

-520 AAGTLNLESL
+520 AAGTLNLDSL
-530 SLTKTGKIEFAS
+530 SLTKTGKIEFAG

-548 IANGMTSDDAKTQI
+548 LANGMTSDNAKEQI
-562 VLTNGGTLNF
+562 KIAEGGTINF

-581 EQFATTASKDTLLN
+581 KDSTNLFETTAQKDTLFNVKGGALN
-595 VNSGASVSFE
+595 LENVKLTDGQAVLTIDGGVVNAAGLTTTAAD
-605 SLDLKDDK
+605 SLDLK
-613 SKLTLNGGFV
+613 
-623 NMGALTTTK
+623 
-632 AESLALEQGTLNFV
+632 QGTLNFV
-646 GKANDKDKSKIDTVT
+646 GKANDKGEIETLT
-661 STIGAD
+661 STIGVD

-685 KINTAGTGQLT
+685 KFTGANGQLT

-710 KLTAATGENSSG
+710 KLTAAKGEKFSG

-734 VNGDLAGT
+734 VNGELSNT

-748 TDKDGKHFITKTGE
+748 TDKDGNHFITKTGE

-776 GAINANGTLET
+776 GVVSANGTLQT
-787 KGGKLVFNG
+787 TGGKLVFNG
-796 GKLIVGAGET
+796 GNLIVGEA
-806 AGGKLSIDNTANLEV
+806 GKLTIDNTKNLEV
-821 LKGGVLHLQGA
+821 LKGGVLALAGK
-832 SDGAEA
+832 SDGT
-838 KSGSATL
+838 SGGAVTL
-845 ATGDLDL
+845 TAGDLDL

-858 IIDQGASLT
+858 VIDNGASLT

-877 GQSIR
+877 GQSIT
-882 LGKNAA
+882 LGKYTA
-888 LSIDGSVKTDANGK
+888 LSIDGSVKTAAQGK

-928 VYKELEVGKLSVTT
+928 VYKELEVGKLSTKA

-947 LRFGAGSVELMGGLD
+947 LRFGAGSVELTGEIQAGTGGS
-962 KDAST
+962 A
-967 ALTLNNQGFTS
+967 N
-978 DIKLDNGAVLN
+978 KLDNLGFVSDIALADNSVLN

-996 VKGALNATNNATL
+996 VKGALNAASKDKAML

-1029 ELSNGAL
+1029 ELSGGGAL
-1036 NVKGDYT
+1036 NLKGDFAPTEATTITTDGNSLVNVNGGVSSANNLTFALLDIKNSGNYT
-1043 GTSIDVTHI
+1043 VLTS
-1052 QTNASGIGS
+1052 
-1061 AMNID
+1061 
-1066 GTASITSSKFA
+1066 
-1077 ILPLVETGATSYKVL
+1077 
-1092 STTKGLTVSD
+1092 TKGVTGD
-1102 LNGATTAEFRTRN
+1102 AKAELRTRT
-1115 SLNGILGKY
+1115 SLNEILGKY
-1124 GLQVEEANKANIT
+1124 GLNVGDDIVTADNKKKVQGIKVGDGSVQVIDNNIVVGVSLA
-1137 DGDKLITAKDSSVT
+1137 DSAIDSS
-1151 VSLKN
+1151 
-1156 DGKNLFLER
+1156 
-1165 KVDVSSLSAVKQASL
+1165 SL
-1180 QADIDALTEMD
+1180 QGLKA
-1191 KTANGVVK
+1191 ANDTKGMAA
-1199 QDSQLTSVID
+1199 
-1209 DLKARKTAAASQN
+1209 DLKALEALKSTTSFVESGKETDFTTNTIDKLTQEQKNREAAAKITS
-1222 NTELA
+1222 NTVA
-1227 SELGGA
+1227 AQELGGGGVD
-1233 NSDILL
+1233 SDILL
-1239 SAFGK
+1239 SAYGSTAGFGARDK
-1244 KDGAINELTRNAV
+1244 STAAAIG
-1257 ALDIVKNGGQG
+1257 LDMVQNGGQG

-1321 GYEYAAVGG
+1321 GYTYANVEG

-1359 GGTLMGLSLG
+1359 GGTLVGLSLG
-1369 FDRQLENTLVGFY
+1369 FDKQLENTLVGFY
-1382 LSYAMAGLNDKI
+1382 LSYTMAGLNDKI

-1422 GQVAITETTA
+1422 GQVAVTETTA
-1432 KRGEGEAEAK
+1432 KRGKGEAEAK
-1442 FNRLYGGVSANVGF
+1442 FTRLYGGVSANVGF

-1574 FNVNLG
+1574 LNVNLG

>member
-1 MTRKV
+1 
-6 SMTRFRAF
+6 
-14 ALLAMTEFKDELAIS
+14 
-29 QRLRRRLHK
+29 
-38 GLSIFM
+38 
-44 KGSLMTTNNKFMLSM
+44 MTTNNKFMLSM

-66 GASVALGAES
+66 GASVALGDELKVDTADNKLKLGATEVKIEGSVANVKPDTGNESNAIEVKS
-76 ELKVNTDKLQ
+76 ELKKVDGMSSLTIN
-86 LNGIDVAIT
+86 
-95 SGTANVAPK
+95 APK
-104 DTEKTNDIVI
+104 AEV
-114 KGKLDGKIGDSTMT
+114 KIGDGTT
-128 QLNITAKEAAVKVG
+128 DAKA
-142 VAGQSGGVVS
+142 SI
-152 VGGTAPANGAASAD
+152 GGTAPTDGAVSAD
-166 GYGVTINAKSVE
+166 GYGFTIDASKVTLTGKDTTKTTE
-178 LAGAASNE
+178 
-186 TQLNVNANSSIT
+186 LNVNANSTIT
-198 TTDTAGTKVGA
+198 TTAGTSVGA
-209 NSAINIANGTNLTVN
+209 NSAINIANGTKLEVN
-224 GALTT
+224 GGLTT
-229 SDDTSKVSV
+229 SETTSKVSV
-238 NGGTLDLN
+238 NGGELKLN
-246 GGLTATN
+246 GDLKATN
-253 GTISLGKDGKLNVT
+253 GNISLGKDGALNVT

-279 LGGGTMSVSGALT
+279 LGGGTMSVGGVLT
-292 QSQTTIDL
+292 QTGTTIDL
-300 GGGMLNVNGGGTLD
+300 GGGTLNVNGGGTLD
-314 GTKLTLTNGGTLNF
+314 GTKLTLTDGGTLNF
-328 NAGANASAD
+328 GGGASAD
-337 KPTTT
+337 KPTAT
-342 TISGAVSTIKDKA
+342 TISGAVSTTANKA
-355 TNVNLSQNTKVTFSE
+355 TNINLSQNTKVTFGD

-384 ITLGGGTLEVKK
+384 ISLNGGTLEVKK
-396 LTADATNLDTLGGG
+396 LTADATNLNTLGGG
-410 VINFTGDANT
+410 VINFSDQTST
-420 AQTKAT
+420 QTKDT
-426 GSTITNDFTIGNGTA
+426 GSTITNDFTINNGTA
-441 MNLGKNAYLT
+441 LNLGKNAYLT

-488 MSKGGKIVF
+488 MSKGGKIIF
-497 ADKSESQISG
+497 ASGSKSQISG
-507 NVALGENQSYTFS
+507 NVALGENQSYAFS

-530 SLTKTGKIEFAS
+530 SLTKTGKIEFAG

-548 IANGMTSDDAKTQI
+548 LANGMTSDDAKTQI
-562 VLTNGGTLNF
+562 VLKDGGTINF

-581 EQFATTASKDTLLN
+581 
-595 VNSGASVSFE
+595 
-605 SLDLKDDK
+605 KDDK
-613 SKLTLNGGFV
+613 NLFETTAQQDTLFNVKGGALNLENVKLADGQAILTIDGGVV
-623 NMGALTTTK
+623 NAAGLTTTA
-632 AESLALEQGTLNFV
+632 AENLALKQGTLNFV
-646 GKANDKDKSKIDTVT
+646 GKANDKGEIETLT

-667 LDLSKAG
+667 LDLSKA

-685 KINTAGTGQLT
+685 KFTSTDGKLT

-710 KLTAATGENSSG
+710 KLTAAKGEKFSG

-734 VNGDLAGT
+734 VNGELSNA

-748 TDKDGKHFITKTGE
+748 TDKDGNHFITKATE
-762 TAEVGANSALSLNS
+762 TASIGAGSSLSLNS
-776 GAINANGTLET
+776 GAVNANGELKTEN
-787 KGGKLVFNG
+787 GGKLVFNG
-796 GKLIVGAGET
+796 GNLIVGAGE
-806 AGGKLSIDNTANLEV
+806 AKGGVLTIDDTKNLEV
-821 LKGGVLHLQGA
+821 LKGGVLYLQGA
-832 SDGAEA
+832 SDGDTI
-838 KSGSATL
+838 KSGSATIT
-845 ATGDLDL
+845 TGDLDL

-858 IIDQGASLT
+858 IIDNGANLT

-877 GQSIR
+877 GQSIT
-882 LGKNAA
+882 LGKYAA
-888 LSIDGSVKTDANGK
+888 LSIDGSVKTAANGK

-913 GKGTTLGVSTTAVGG
+913 GKGTTLGVSTIAVGG
-928 VYKELEVGKLSVTT
+928 VYKELEVGKLSTKA

-947 LRFGAGSVELMGGLD
+947 LRFGAGSVEL
-962 KDAST
+962 AST
-967 ALTLNNQGFTS
+967 ATPAATPA
-978 DIKLDNGAVLN
+978 DIISSTTNKLDNLGFVSDITLADDAVLN

-996 VKGALNATNNATL
+996 VKGALNATNKDKAML

-1021 LGDKMTKI
+1021 LGANMTKI
-1029 ELSNGAL
+1029 ELSGGGAL
-1036 NVKGDYT
+1036 NLKGDFAPTNDTTITTDGNSLVNVNGGVSSADKLTFALLDIKNSGNYT
-1043 GTSIDVTHI
+1043 VLTS
-1052 QTNASGIGS
+1052 
-1061 AMNID
+1061 
-1066 GTASITSSKFA
+1066 
-1077 ILPLVETGATSYKVL
+1077 
-1092 STTKGLTVSD
+1092 TKGVTGD
-1102 LNGATTAEFRTRN
+1102 AKAELRTRT
-1115 SLNGILGKY
+1115 SLNEILGKY
-1124 GLQVEEANKANIT
+1124 GLNVEDTIVSADNKKKVQDIKVGDGSVQVIDNNIVVGVSLA
-1137 DGDKLITAKDSSVT
+1137 DSAIDSS
-1151 VSLKN
+1151 
-1156 DGKNLFLER
+1156 
-1165 KVDVSSLSAVKQASL
+1165 SL
-1180 QADIDALTEMD
+1180 QGLKA
-1191 KTANGVVK
+1191 ANDTKGMAA
-1199 QDSQLTSVID
+1199 
-1209 DLKARKTAAASQN
+1209 DLKALETLKGTNGFVESNKETEFTTNTIDKLTQEQKNREAAAKITS
-1222 NTELA
+1222 NTVA
-1227 SELGGA
+1227 AQELGGGGV

-1239 SAFGK
+1239 SAYGSTAGFGARD
-1244 KDGAINELTRNAV
+1244 KDTAAAIG
-1257 ALDIVKNGGQG
+1257 LDMVQNGGQG

-1308 ANNPYANLAQGFA
+1308 ANNPYGNLAQGFA
-1321 GYEYAAVGG
+1321 GYEYAAVSG

-1359 GGTLMGLSLG
+1359 GGTLVGLSLG
-1369 FDRQLENTLVGFY
+1369 FDKQLENTLVGFY

-1422 GQVAITETTA
+1422 GQVAVTETTA

-1442 FNRLYGGVSANVGF
+1442 FTRLYGGVSANVGF

-1574 FNVNLG
+1574 LNVNLG

>member
-1 MTRKV
+1 
-6 SMTRFRAF
+6 
-14 ALLAMTEFKDELAIS
+14 
-29 QRLRRRLHK
+29 
-38 GLSIFM
+38 
-44 KGSLMTTNNKFMLSM
+44 MTTNNKFMLSM

-66 GASVALGAES
+66 GASVALGDELKVDTADNKLKLGATEVKIEGSVANVKPDTGNESNAIEVKS
-76 ELKVNTDKLQ
+76 ELKKVDGMSSLTIN
-86 LNGIDVAIT
+86 
-95 SGTANVAPK
+95 APK
-104 DTEKTNDIVI
+104 AEV
-114 KGKLDGKIGDSTMT
+114 KIGDGTT
-128 QLNITAKEAAVKVG
+128 DAKA
-142 VAGQSGGVVS
+142 SI
-152 VGGTAPANGAASAD
+152 GGTAPTDGAVSAD
-166 GYGVTINAKSVE
+166 GYGFTIDASKVTLTGKDTTKTAE
-178 LAGAASNE
+178 
-186 TQLNVNANSSIT
+186 LNVNANSSIT
-198 TTDTAGTKVGA
+198 TTDGATLGA
-209 NSAINIANGTNLTVN
+209 NSAINIANGKSLTVN
-224 GALTT
+224 GGLTT
-229 SDDTSKVSV
+229 SDTTSKVSV
-238 NGGTLDLN
+238 NGGELKLNEDLK
-246 GGLTATN
+246 ATN
-253 GTISLGKDGKLNVT
+253 GNISLGKDGALNVT
-267 GALTGGTAGTIS
+267 GALTGTAGTIS
-279 LGGGTMSVSGALT
+279 LSGGTMSVGGELKQTS
-292 QSQTTIDL
+292 TTIDL
-300 GGGMLNVNGGGTLD
+300 GGGTLNVNGGGSLVGD
-314 GTKLTLTNGGTLNF
+314 KLTLTNGGTLNF
-328 NAGANASAD
+328 GASAD

-342 TISGAVSTIKDKA
+342 TISGAVSTTAGKA
-355 TNVNLSQNTKVTFSE
+355 TNVNLSQNTKVTFGE
-370 SLTLTNNTDTALDK
+370 SLTLTNHTDTALDK
-384 ITLGGGTLEVKK
+384 ISLNGGTLEVKK
-396 LTADATNLDTLGGG
+396 LTADATNLNTLGGG

-420 AQTKAT
+420 AQAKDT
-426 GSTITNDFTIGNGTA
+426 GSKITNDFTISNGTA
-441 MNLGKNAYLT
+441 MNLGKNVYLT

-462 GSKITFADSTSTLN
+462 GSKITFADGTSTLN

-497 ADKSESQISG
+497 ADKSKSQISG
-507 NVALGENQSYTFS
+507 NVTLGENQSYAFS
-520 AAGTLNLESL
+520 AAGTLNLDSL
-530 SLTKTGKIEFAS
+530 SLTKTGKIEFAG

-548 IANGMTSDDAKTQI
+548 LANGMTSDDAKTQI
-562 VLTNGGTLNF
+562 VLKDGGTINF

-581 EQFATTASKDTLLN
+581 EQFATTASKETLLN
-595 VNSGASVSFE
+595 VNSGAGVSFE
-605 SLDLKDDK
+605 SLDLKDK
-613 SKLTLNGGFV
+613 SSKLTLNGGFV
-623 NMGALTTTK
+623 NMGALTT
-632 AESLALEQGTLNFV
+632 AVADSLDLKQGTLNFV
-646 GKANDKDKSKIDTVT
+646 GKANDKGEIETLT

-685 KINTAGTGQLT
+685 KFTSTDGKLT

-710 KLTAATGENSSG
+710 KLTAAKGEKFSG

-734 VNGDLAGT
+734 VNGELSGT
-742 NAFSIG
+742 TAFSIG
-748 TDKDGKHFITKTGE
+748 TDKDGNHFITKATE
-762 TAEVGANSALSLNS
+762 SASIGAGSSLSLNS
-776 GAINANGTLET
+776 GVVNANGTLET

-796 GKLIVGAGET
+796 GNLIVGAGET
-806 AGGKLSIDNTANLEV
+806 AGGKLSIDDTKNLEV
-821 LKGGVLHLQGA
+821 LKGGVLYLQGA
-832 SDGAEA
+832 SDGDTT
-838 KSGSATL
+838 KSGSATIT
-845 ATGDLDL
+845 TGNLDL

-858 IIDQGASLT
+858 VIDNGASLT

-877 GQSIR
+877 GQSIT
-882 LGKNAA
+882 LGKYAA

-928 VYKELEVGKLSVTT
+928 VYKELEVGKLSTKA

-947 LRFGAGSVELMGGLD
+947 LRFGAGSVELMGEIQAG
-962 KDAST
+962 T
-967 ALTLNNQGFTS
+967 N
-978 DIKLDNGAVLN
+978 KLDNLGFVSGITLADDAVLN

-996 VKGALNATNNATL
+996 VKGALNAATQDKAML

-1029 ELSNGAL
+1029 ELSGGGAL
-1036 NVKGDYT
+1036 NLKGDFAPTNDTTITTDGNSLVNVNGGVSSADKLTFALLDIKNSGNYT
-1043 GTSIDVTHI
+1043 VLTS
-1052 QTNASGIGS
+1052 
-1061 AMNID
+1061 
-1066 GTASITSSKFA
+1066 
-1077 ILPLVETGATSYKVL
+1077 
-1092 STTKGLTVSD
+1092 TKGVTGD
-1102 LNGATTAEFRTRN
+1102 AKAELRTRT
-1115 SLNGILGKY
+1115 SLNEILGKY
-1124 GLQVEEANKANIT
+1124 GLNVEDTIVSADNKKKVQDIVIADSSKDTDKDKISVKADGNNIVV
-1137 DGDKLITAKDSSVT
+1137 TAKSFDSAIDSS
-1151 VSLKN
+1151 
-1156 DGKNLFLER
+1156 
-1165 KVDVSSLSAVKQASL
+1165 SL
-1180 QADIDALTEMD
+1180 QGLKA
-1191 KTANGVVK
+1191 ANDTKGMAA
-1199 QDSQLTSVID
+1199 
-1209 DLKARKTAAASQN
+1209 DLKALETLKGTNGFVENGKETDFTTNTIDKLTQEQKNRETAAKSTS
-1222 NTELA
+1222 NTVAAQEL
-1227 SELGGA
+1227 SGGGV

-1239 SAFGK
+1239 SAYGSTAGFGARD
-1244 KDGAINELTRNAV
+1244 KDTAAAIG
-1257 ALDIVKNGGQG
+1257 LDMVQNGGQG

-1308 ANNPYANLAQGFA
+1308 ANNPYGNLAQGFA
-1321 GYEYAAVGG
+1321 GYEYAAVSG

-1359 GGTLMGLSLG
+1359 GGTLVGLSLG
-1369 FDRQLENTLVGFY
+1369 FDKQLENTLVGFY

-1422 GQVAITETTA
+1422 GQVAVTETTA

-1442 FNRLYGGVSANVGF
+1442 FTRLYGGVSANVGF

-1518 SFMYLTPSIE
+1518 SFMYLTPSLE

-1574 FNVNLG
+1574 LNVNLG